1 MMEKSR
7 NRAVGR
13 QVRKMIAAAMAAMLV
28 FASANVADV
37 NAEET
42 VLAVSENA
50 VTGETGSGVVEA
62 EKNTGEPEVENGGAE
77 NREAENT
84 DLDAETADPDTET
97 ADGTHTY
104 KNGFCTDDGCDA
116 YEPAVLTTGKYDID
130 ANGEITDSDEAY
142 EIGNAG
148 QLYWFAGLVNGT
160 LTDGTAQNLKANAV
174 LTADIIVNK
183 DLLTSINTDDDG
195 KVTNGTSFRI
205 WLPMGKINAKN
216 GQQMLYAGIFDGK
229 GHSISGLYAN
239 LYDAPVEDSEYA
251 FNKKNFAGLFGLD
264 AGVTRNLRILD
275 SYMRG
280 EYNIGG
286 ICGSAEGGTIQN
298 CYSTAT
304 VCGERYLGGICGRS
318 RSNSM
323 IENCYN
329 AGNVYGNGKSIGG
342 ICGDNGATLQD
353 CYNVGN
359 VNGKFNVG
367 GIVGGSSGSGN
378 TIWIKDCYNRGNV
391 IGDTKDI
398 GGIGGYI
405 GYSLVENCYSQATVS
420 GNTNVGGICGNSNK
434 VDFQNTYYDSNLYTG
449 NAIGYLKDATTEKTE
464 GKPSQAFESGEIAYL
479 LQAGR
484 EEAIWGQ
491 TLSGNDVQ
499 AYPVLG
505 GAKVYQVTEYKGCI
519 ESTGIAGTTYNNA
532 NAPVVFGPHV
542 YENGFCTICSAYEP
556 AVLTTGKYDIDANGE
571 ITNSDEAYEIGNAG
585 QLYWFA
591 GLVNGTLTDGTAQ
604 NLKANAVLTAD
615 ITVNEDLLASIN
627 TDDDGNVI
635 NGKSFRIWLPI
646 GKINSDNGER
656 MLYAGIF
663 DGKEHSISGL
673 YANLYDVPVEDSEY
687 AFNKKSFAGL
697 FGLYAGVTRNLRI
710 LDSYMRGEHD
720 IGGICGSAEGGTI
733 QNCDSTATVYGEF
746 YVGGICGHSQSN
758 SIIENC
764 YNAGY
769 IYGADGSIGGIC
781 GDNYST
787 IESCYNIG
795 IIEGNF
801 SVGGIV
807 GESFGLGNTI
817 WIKDCYNRGN
827 VIGDTEKIGGIGGYI
842 SYSLVENCYSQ
853 ATVSGN
859 TNVGGICGNGYKAD
873 FQNAYYDS
881 NLYTG
886 DAIGCLKDATAEKTE
901 GKPSQAFESGE
912 IAYLLQAGREELVWG
927 QTLSGNDVQ
936 AYPVLG
942 GARVYQN
949 ITYQDCA
956 KDEAHTVYTYANEQK
971 QESYDYTL
979 QEVKA
984 KEPKCTEAGNKAYY
998 KCSVC
1003 GKLYTDQEGTNEVS
1017 ANTVVVPAK
1026 GHSFTWII
1034 DREATEQAEGSRH
1047 EECSICHEKKA
1058 AVAIPKLPSS
1068 TQPSQKPSEQPSGS
1082 PSQKPSESP
1091 SQKPSESPSQKPSES
1106 PSQKPSEQPS
1116 ESPSQKPSGSPSQ
1129 QPGQDIKVPAKGTK
1143 LTAKGA
1149 SYQVTSAAEK
1159 NPTVVYKGSK
1169 KQKASVTIPD
1179 TVTIDKVT
1187 YKVTSIAANAFKNNK
1202 KLKKVVIGKNV
1213 TKIGKKAFYGCSKL
1227 KKITVKTTKLTKK
1240 NVGSQAFK
1248 GIHKKAAFKV
1258 PKKKISSYRKI
1269 FRARGAAKTTKVTK

>member
-28 FASANVADV
+28 FTSANVADV

-50 VTGETGSGVVEA
+50 VTGETGAGVVEA

-77 NREAENT
+77 NREAENI

-160 LTDGTAQNLKANAV
+160 LTDGTAQNLGANAV
-174 LTADIIVNK
+174 LTKNITVNE
-183 DLLTSINTDDDG
+183 DLLASIKTDDDG
-195 KVTNGTSFRI
+195 NVTNGSSFKAWR
-205 WLPMGKINAKN
+205 PMGMADEN
-216 GQQMLYAGIFDGK
+216 GEFTGHYKGIFDGN
-229 GHSISGLYAN
+229 GYSISGLYVNRDEATADVN
-239 LYDAPVEDSEYA
+239 SR
-251 FNKKNFAGLFGLD
+251 FKSSIGLFGYHD
-264 AGVTRNLRILD
+264 GVTKNLGILD

-280 EYNIGG
+280 NYCIGG
-286 ICGSAEGGTIQN
+286 ICGYNDGGTIQN
-298 CYSTAT
+298 CYSAAT
-304 VCGERYLGGICGRS
+304 VCGDSYIGGICGRS
-318 RSNSM
+318 RSNSI

-329 AGNVYGNGKSIGG
+329 AGYVYGATRSIGG
-342 ICGDNGATLQD
+342 ICGDNYSTIES
-353 CYNVGN
+353 CYNIGIIEGN
-359 VNGKFNVG
+359 FMVG
-367 GIVGGSSGSGN
+367 GIVGVSSGLGN

-391 IGDTKDI
+391 IGDTIDI

-405 GYSLVENCYSQATVS
+405 GSSLVENCYSQATVS

-434 VDFQNTYYDSNLYTG
+434 VDFQNAYYDSNLYTG
-449 NAIGYLKDATTEKTE
+449 DAFGYSEDATIKQTE
-464 GKPSQAFESGEIAYL
+464 GKSSQAFESGEIAYL

-499 AYPVLG
+499 VYPVLG
-505 GAKVYQVTEYKGCI
+505 G
-519 ESTGIAGTTYNNA
+519 
-532 NAPVVFGPHV
+532 
-542 YENGFCTICSAYEP
+542 
-556 AVLTTGKYDIDANGE
+556 
-571 ITNSDEAYEIGNAG
+571 
-585 QLYWFA
+585 
-591 GLVNGTLTDGTAQ
+591 
-604 NLKANAVLTAD
+604 
-615 ITVNEDLLASIN
+615 
-627 TDDDGNVI
+627 
-635 NGKSFRIWLPI
+635 
-646 GKINSDNGER
+646 
-656 MLYAGIF
+656 
-663 DGKEHSISGL
+663 
-673 YANLYDVPVEDSEY
+673 
-687 AFNKKSFAGL
+687 
-697 FGLYAGVTRNLRI
+697 
-710 LDSYMRGEHD
+710 
-720 IGGICGSAEGGTI
+720 
-733 QNCDSTATVYGEF
+733 
-746 YVGGICGHSQSN
+746 
-758 SIIENC
+758 
-764 YNAGY
+764 
-769 IYGADGSIGGIC
+769 
-781 GDNYST
+781 
-787 IESCYNIG
+787 
-795 IIEGNF
+795 
-801 SVGGIV
+801 
-807 GESFGLGNTI
+807 
-817 WIKDCYNRGN
+817 
-827 VIGDTEKIGGIGGYI
+827 EK
-842 SYSLVENCYSQ
+842 
-853 ATVSGN
+853 
-859 TNVGGICGNGYKAD
+859 
-873 FQNAYYDS
+873 
-881 NLYTG
+881 
-886 DAIGCLKDATAEKTE
+886 
-901 GKPSQAFESGE
+901 
-912 IAYLLQAGREELVWG
+912 
-927 QTLSGNDVQ
+927 
-936 AYPVLG
+936 
-942 GARVYQN
+942 VYQN
-949 ITYQDCA
+949 ITYQDCT
-956 KDEAHTVYTYANEQK
+956 KDEAHTVYTYANDQK
-971 QESYDYTL
+971 PTVYEYTL

-984 KEPKCTEAGNKAYY
+984 KAATCTEAGNTAYY
-998 KCSVC
+998 VCSVC

-1017 ANTVVVPAK
+1017 AEAVVISAK

-1034 DREATEQAEGSRH
+1034 DKEATEQAEGSRH

-1058 AVAIPKLPSS
+1058 AVAIPKLPSG
-1068 TQPSQKPSEQPSGS
+1068 TQPSESPSQKPSEA

-1091 SQKPSESPSQKPSES
+1091 SQKPSGQ
-1106 PSQKPSEQPS
+1106 
-1116 ESPSQKPSGSPSQ
+1116 PSGSPIQ

-1149 SYQVTSAAEK
+1149 SYQVTSTAEK

-1258 PKKKISSYRKI
+1258 PKKKISSYRKV

>member
-13 QVRKMIAAAMAAMLV
+13 QARKMIAAAMAAMLV
-28 FASANVADV
+28 FTSANVADV

-50 VTGETGSGVVEA
+50 VTGETGAGVVEA
-62 EKNTGEPEVENGGAE
+62 KKTGEPEVENGGAE

-84 DLDAETADPDTET
+84 DLDAETADPDTEN

-160 LTDGTAQNLKANAV
+160 LTDGTAQNLGANAV
-174 LTADIIVNK
+174 LTKNITVNE
-183 DLLTSINTDDDG
+183 DLLTSINTEEDG
-195 KVTNGTSFRI
+195 NVTNGSSFKAWR
-205 WLPMGKINAKN
+205 PMGMADEN
-216 GQQMLYAGIFDGK
+216 GEGYYKGIFDGN
-229 GHSISGLYAN
+229 GHSISGLYVNRDEAA
-239 LYDAPVEDSEYA
+239 DDVHIWFKSCI
-251 FNKKNFAGLFGLD
+251 GLFGYYS
-264 AGVTRNLRILD
+264 GVTRNLSVLD

-280 EYNIGG
+280 EDCIGG
-286 ICGSAEGGTIQN
+286 IFGYNDGGTIQN
-298 CYSTAT
+298 CYSAAT
-304 VCGERYLGGICGRS
+304 VCGDSYIGGICGRS
-318 RSNSM
+318 EGDSI

-329 AGNVYGNGKSIGG
+329 TGYVYGTTRSIGG
-342 ICGDNGATLQD
+342 ICGDNYSTIES
-353 CYNVGN
+353 CYNIGI

-434 VDFQNTYYDSNLYTG
+434 VDFQNAYYDSNLYTG
-449 NAIGYLKDATTEKTE
+449 NAIGYLKDATIKQTE
-464 GKPSQAFESGEIAYL
+464 GKTSQAFESGEIAYL
-479 LQAGR
+479 LQVGR
-484 EEAIWGQ
+484 EE
-491 TLSGNDVQ
+491 
-499 AYPVLG
+499 P
-505 GAKVYQVTEYKGCI
+505 
-519 ESTGIAGTTYNNA
+519 
-532 NAPVVFGPHV
+532 
-542 YENGFCTICSAYEP
+542 
-556 AVLTTGKYDIDANGE
+556 
-571 ITNSDEAYEIGNAG
+571 
-585 QLYWFA
+585 
-591 GLVNGTLTDGTAQ
+591 
-604 NLKANAVLTAD
+604 
-615 ITVNEDLLASIN
+615 
-627 TDDDGNVI
+627 
-635 NGKSFRIWLPI
+635 
-646 GKINSDNGER
+646 
-656 MLYAGIF
+656 
-663 DGKEHSISGL
+663 
-673 YANLYDVPVEDSEY
+673 
-687 AFNKKSFAGL
+687 
-697 FGLYAGVTRNLRI
+697 
-710 LDSYMRGEHD
+710 
-720 IGGICGSAEGGTI
+720 
-733 QNCDSTATVYGEF
+733 
-746 YVGGICGHSQSN
+746 
-758 SIIENC
+758 
-764 YNAGY
+764 
-769 IYGADGSIGGIC
+769 
-781 GDNYST
+781 
-787 IESCYNIG
+787 
-795 IIEGNF
+795 
-801 SVGGIV
+801 
-807 GESFGLGNTI
+807 
-817 WIKDCYNRGN
+817 
-827 VIGDTEKIGGIGGYI
+827 
-842 SYSLVENCYSQ
+842 
-853 ATVSGN
+853 
-859 TNVGGICGNGYKAD
+859 
-873 FQNAYYDS
+873 
-881 NLYTG
+881 
-886 DAIGCLKDATAEKTE
+886 
-901 GKPSQAFESGE
+901 
-912 IAYLLQAGREELVWG
+912 VWG

-956 KDEAHTVYTYANEQK
+956 KDEAHTVYAYANEQK

-1068 TQPSQKPSEQPSGS
+1068 TQPSESPSGS
-1082 PSQKPSESP
+1082 PSQKPSEQPSQKPSGSP
-1091 SQKPSESPSQKPSES
+1091 SQKPSG
-1106 PSQKPSEQPS
+1106 
-1116 ESPSQKPSGSPSQ
+1116 SPSQKPSGSPSQ
-1129 QPGQDIKVPAKGTK
+1129 QPEQDIKVPAKGTK

-1258 PKKKISSYRKI
+1258 PKKKISSYRKV

>member
-28 FASANVADV
+28 FTSANVADV

-50 VTGETGSGVVEA
+50 VTGETGAGVVEA
-62 EKNTGEPEVENGGAE
+62 EKTGEPEVENGGAE
-77 NREAENT
+77 NREAENI

-174 LTADIIVNK
+174 LTADITVNE
-183 DLLTSINTDDDG
+183 DLLTSINTDKDG
-195 KVTNGTSFRI
+195 NVTNGTSFRI
-205 WLPMGKINAKN
+205 WLPMGKINANN
-216 GQQMLYAGIFDGK
+216 GQQMVYAGIFDGK

-251 FNKKNFAGLFGLD
+251 FNKKSFAGLFGLD
-264 AGVTRNLRILD
+264 AGVTRNLGIMD

-304 VCGERYLGGICGRS
+304 VCGESYLGGICGRS
-318 RSNSM
+318 RSNSI

-329 AGNVYGNGKSIGG
+329 AGNVFGNGKSIGG

-434 VDFQNTYYDSNLYTG
+434 VDFQNAYYDSNLYTG
-449 NAIGYLKDATTEKTE
+449 NAIGYLKDATIKQTE

-479 LQAGR
+479 LQADR
-484 EEAIWGQ
+484 EEPVWGQ

-499 AYPVLG
+499 TYPVLG

-532 NAPVVFGPHV
+532 NAPVFEPHV

-556 AVLTTGKYDIDANGE
+556 AVLTTGKYDIDVNGE
-571 ITNSDEAYEIGNAG
+571 ITDSDEAYEIGNAG

-615 ITVNEDLLASIN
+615 IIVNKDLLTSIN
-627 TDDDGNVI
+627 TDDDGNVT

-646 GKINSDNGER
+646 GKINSYKR
-656 MLYAGIF
+656 KPMLYAGIF
-663 DGKEHSISGL
+663 DGKGHSISGV
-673 YANLYDVPVEDSEY
+673 YANLYDAPVEDPKNIY
-687 AFNKKSFAGL
+687 NNKDYAGL
-697 FGLYAGVTRNLRI
+697 FGLLEGVTRNLSVI
-710 LDSYMRGEHD
+710 DSYMRGD
-720 IGGICGSAEGGTI
+720 YCIGGICGNEDGGTI
-733 QNCDSTATVYGEF
+733 QNCYSAATVCGDSYI
-746 YVGGICGHSQSN
+746 GGICGRSQSN

-781 GDNYST
+781 GDNCAT
-787 IESCYNIG
+787 LQGCYNVG
-795 IIEGNF
+795 IVKGKRC
-801 SVGGIV
+801 VGGIV
-807 GESFGLGNTI
+807 GVSSGLGNTI
-817 WIKDCYNRGN
+817 WLKDCYNKGS
-827 VIGDTEKIGGIGGYI
+827 VIGNTIETGGIGGYI
-842 SYSLVENCYSQ
+842 GYSLVENCYSQ

-859 TNVGGICGNGYKAD
+859 TNVGGICGNSNKVD

-886 DAIGCLKDATAEKTE
+886 NAIGYLKDATIKQTE
-901 GKPSQAFESGE
+901 GKTSQAFESGE
-912 IAYLLQAGREELVWG
+912 IAYLLQVGREEPVWG

-956 KDEAHTVYTYANEQK
+956 KDEAHTVYAYANEQK

-1068 TQPSQKPSEQPSGS
+1068 TQPSESPSGS
-1082 PSQKPSESP
+1082 PSQKPSEQPSQKPSGSP
-1091 SQKPSESPSQKPSES
+1091 SQKPSG
-1106 PSQKPSEQPS
+1106 
-1116 ESPSQKPSGSPSQ
+1116 SPSQKPSGSPSQ
-1129 QPGQDIKVPAKGTK
+1129 QPEQDIKVPAKGTK

-1258 PKKKISSYRKI
+1258 PKKKISSYRKV

>member
-28 FASANVADV
+28 FTSANVADV

-50 VTGETGSGVVEA
+50 VTGETGAGVVEA
-62 EKNTGEPEVENGGAE
+62 KKTGEPEVENGGAE

-104 KNGFCTDDGCDA
+104 KNGFCTDSGCDA

-174 LTADIIVNK
+174 LTADITVNE
-183 DLLTSINTDDDG
+183 DLLASINTDDDG
-195 KVTNGTSFRI
+195 NVTNGSSFKAWR
-205 WLPMGKINAKN
+205 PMGMADEKGEFTGHYK
-216 GQQMLYAGIFDGK
+216 GIFDGN
-229 GHSISGLYAN
+229 GHSISGVYVNRDEAA
-239 LYDAPVEDSEYA
+239 DDVDTRFKSSI
-251 FNKKNFAGLFGLD
+251 GLFGYHD
-264 AGVTRNLRILD
+264 GVTRNLGILD

-280 EYNIGG
+280 KGCIGG
-286 ICGSAEGGTIQN
+286 ICGYNDGGTIQN
-298 CYSTAT
+298 CYSAAT
-304 VCGERYLGGICGRS
+304 VCGDSYIGGICGRS
-318 RSNSM
+318 RSNSI

-329 AGNVYGNGKSIGG
+329 AGYIYGATRSIGG
-342 ICGDNGATLQD
+342 ICGDNYSTIES
-353 CYNVGN
+353 CYNIGIIEGN
-359 VNGKFNVG
+359 FMVG
-367 GIVGGSSGSGN
+367 GIVGVSSESGN

-391 IGDTKDI
+391 IGDTIDI
-398 GGIGGYI
+398 GGIGGCI
-405 GYSLVENCYSQATVS
+405 GSSLVENCYSQATVS

-434 VDFQNTYYDSNLYTG
+434 VDFQNAYYDVDLYTG
-449 NAIGYLKDATTEKTE
+449 DAIGYLKDATIKQTE
-464 GKPSQAFESGEIAYL
+464 GKPSQAFESGEITYL
-479 LQAGR
+479 LQEGR

-505 GAKVYQVTEYKGCI
+505 GAKVYQ
-519 ESTGIAGTTYNNA
+519 
-532 NAPVVFGPHV
+532 
-542 YENGFCTICSAYEP
+542 
-556 AVLTTGKYDIDANGE
+556 
-571 ITNSDEAYEIGNAG
+571 
-585 QLYWFA
+585 
-591 GLVNGTLTDGTAQ
+591 
-604 NLKANAVLTAD
+604 
-615 ITVNEDLLASIN
+615 
-627 TDDDGNVI
+627 
-635 NGKSFRIWLPI
+635 
-646 GKINSDNGER
+646 
-656 MLYAGIF
+656 
-663 DGKEHSISGL
+663 
-673 YANLYDVPVEDSEY
+673 
-687 AFNKKSFAGL
+687 
-697 FGLYAGVTRNLRI
+697 
-710 LDSYMRGEHD
+710 
-720 IGGICGSAEGGTI
+720 
-733 QNCDSTATVYGEF
+733 
-746 YVGGICGHSQSN
+746 
-758 SIIENC
+758 
-764 YNAGY
+764 
-769 IYGADGSIGGIC
+769 
-781 GDNYST
+781 
-787 IESCYNIG
+787 
-795 IIEGNF
+795 
-801 SVGGIV
+801 
-807 GESFGLGNTI
+807 
-817 WIKDCYNRGN
+817 
-827 VIGDTEKIGGIGGYI
+827 
-842 SYSLVENCYSQ
+842 
-853 ATVSGN
+853 
-859 TNVGGICGNGYKAD
+859 
-873 FQNAYYDS
+873 
-881 NLYTG
+881 
-886 DAIGCLKDATAEKTE
+886 
-901 GKPSQAFESGE
+901 
-912 IAYLLQAGREELVWG
+912 
-927 QTLSGNDVQ
+927 
-936 AYPVLG
+936 
-942 GARVYQN
+942 N

-956 KDEAHTVYTYANEQK
+956 KDEAHTVYAYANEQK

-998 KCSVC
+998 KCSAC

-1068 TQPSQKPSEQPSGS
+1068 TQPSESPSQKPSGS
-1082 PSQKPSESP
+1082 PSQKPSETP
-1091 SQKPSESPSQKPSES
+1091 SQKPSEA
-1106 PSQKPSEQPS
+1106 
-1116 ESPSQKPSGSPSQ
+1116 PSQ

-1258 PKKKISSYRKI
+1258 PKKKISSYRKV

>member
-1 MMEKSR
+1 MTEKNK
-7 NRAVGR
+7 NRAIGR

-28 FASANVADV
+28 FTSVNMTDV

-42 VLAVSENA
+42 VVAVSENTA
-50 VTGETGSGVVEA
+50 VDGTTGVEA
-62 EKNTGEPEVENGGAE
+62 EKDTESNTGRPDVENSGAE
-77 NREAENT
+77 SSGVETT

-104 KNGFCTDDGCDA
+104 KNGFCTDDGCSA

-142 EIGNAG
+142 EIG
-148 QLYWFAGLVNGT
+148 T
-160 LTDGTAQNLKANAV
+160 
-174 LTADIIVNK
+174 
-183 DLLTSINTDDDG
+183 
-195 KVTNGTSFRI
+195 
-205 WLPMGKINAKN
+205 
-216 GQQMLYAGIFDGK
+216 
-229 GHSISGLYAN
+229 
-239 LYDAPVEDSEYA
+239 
-251 FNKKNFAGLFGLD
+251 
-264 AGVTRNLRILD
+264 
-275 SYMRG
+275 
-280 EYNIGG
+280 
-286 ICGSAEGGTIQN
+286 
-298 CYSTAT
+298 
-304 VCGERYLGGICGRS
+304 
-318 RSNSM
+318 
-323 IENCYN
+323 
-329 AGNVYGNGKSIGG
+329 
-342 ICGDNGATLQD
+342 
-353 CYNVGN
+353 
-359 VNGKFNVG
+359 
-367 GIVGGSSGSGN
+367 
-378 TIWIKDCYNRGNV
+378 
-391 IGDTKDI
+391 
-398 GGIGGYI
+398 
-405 GYSLVENCYSQATVS
+405 
-420 GNTNVGGICGNSNK
+420 
-434 VDFQNTYYDSNLYTG
+434 
-449 NAIGYLKDATTEKTE
+449 
-464 GKPSQAFESGEIAYL
+464 
-479 LQAGR
+479 
-484 EEAIWGQ
+484 
-491 TLSGNDVQ
+491 
-499 AYPVLG
+499 
-505 GAKVYQVTEYKGCI
+505 
-519 ESTGIAGTTYNNA
+519 
-532 NAPVVFGPHV
+532 
-542 YENGFCTICSAYEP
+542 
-556 AVLTTGKYDIDANGE
+556 
-571 ITNSDEAYEIGNAG
+571 AG

-615 ITVNEDLLASIN
+615 ITVNEDLLASIK
-627 TDDDGNVI
+627 TDDDGNVT
-635 NGKSFRIWLPI
+635 NGSSFKAWRPM
-646 GKINSDNGER
+646 GMADENGEFTGH
-656 MLYAGIF
+656 YKGIF
-663 DGKEHSISGL
+663 DGNGYSISGL
-673 YANLYDVPVEDSEY
+673 YVNRDEATADVNSR
-687 AFNKKSFAGL
+687 FKSSIGL
-697 FGLYAGVTRNLRI
+697 FGYHDGVTKNLGI
-710 LDSYMRGEHD
+710 LDSYMRGNYC
-720 IGGICGSAEGGTI
+720 IGGICGYNDGGTI
-733 QNCDSTATVYGEF
+733 QNCYSAATVCGDSYI
-746 YVGGICGHSQSN
+746 GGICGRSRSN

-769 IYGADGSIGGIC
+769 VYGATRSIGGIC

-801 SVGGIV
+801 MVGGIV
-807 GESFGLGNTI
+807 GVSSGLGNTI

-827 VIGDTEKIGGIGGYI
+827 VIGDTKDIGGIGGYI
-842 SYSLVENCYSQ
+842 GSSLVENCYSQ

-859 TNVGGICGNGYKAD
+859 TNVGGICGNGYKVD

-886 DAIGCLKDATAEKTE
+886 DAIGYLKDATIKQTE
-901 GKPSQAFESGE
+901 GKSSQAFESGE
-912 IAYLLQAGREELVWG
+912 IAYLLQAGREEAIWG

-936 AYPVLG
+936 VYPVLG
-942 GARVYQN
+942 GAKVYQN
-949 ITYQDCA
+949 ITYQDCT

-1003 GKLYTDQEGTNEVS
+1003 GKLYADQEGTNEVS

-1068 TQPSQKPSEQPSGS
+1068 TQPSESPSQKPSET

-1091 SQKPSESPSQKPSES
+1091 SQKPSEA
-1106 PSQKPSEQPS
+1106 
-1116 ESPSQKPSGSPSQ
+1116 PSQ

-1258 PKKKISSYRKI
+1258 PKKKISSYRKV

>member
-1 MMEKSR
+1 MEKSR
-7 NRAVGR
+7 NRAVSR
-13 QVRKMIAAAMAAMLV
+13 QARKMIAAAMAAMLV
-28 FASANVADV
+28 FTSANVADV

-62 EKNTGEPEVENGGAE
+62 KKTGEPEVENGGAE
-77 NREAENT
+77 NREAENI

-174 LTADIIVNK
+174 LTADITVNE
-183 DLLTSINTDDDG
+183 DLLTSINTDEDG
-195 KVTNGTSFRI
+195 NVTNGSSFKAWR
-205 WLPMGKINAKN
+205 PMGMADEN
-216 GQQMLYAGIFDGK
+216 GEGYYKGIFDGN
-229 GHSISGLYAN
+229 GHSISGLYVNRDEAA
-239 LYDAPVEDSEYA
+239 DDVHIWFKSCI
-251 FNKKNFAGLFGLD
+251 GLFGYYS
-264 AGVTRNLRILD
+264 GVTRNLSVLD

-280 EYNIGG
+280 EDCIGG
-286 ICGSAEGGTIQN
+286 IFGYNDGGTIQN
-298 CYSTAT
+298 CYSAAT
-304 VCGERYLGGICGRS
+304 VCGDSYIGGICGRS
-318 RSNSM
+318 EGDSI

-329 AGNVYGNGKSIGG
+329 TGYVYGADRSIGG
-342 ICGDNGATLQD
+342 ICGDNYSTIES
-353 CYNVGN
+353 CYNIGIIEGN
-359 VNGKFNVG
+359 FMVG
-367 GIVGGSSGSGN
+367 GIVGVSSGLGD

-391 IGDTKDI
+391 IGDTEKI

-405 GYSLVENCYSQATVS
+405 SYSLVENCYSQATVS
-420 GNTNVGGICGNSNK
+420 GNTNVGGICGK
-434 VDFQNTYYDSNLYTG
+434 GYKADFQNAYYDSNLYVG
-449 NAIGYLKDATTEKTE
+449 DAIGYKEGALTTEKTE
-464 GKPSQAFESGEIAYL
+464 GKPSQAFESGEITYL
-479 LQAGR
+479 LQADR
-484 EEAIWGQ
+484 EEPVWGQ

-571 ITNSDEAYEIGNAG
+571 ITDSDEAYEIGNAG

-615 ITVNEDLLASIN
+615 ITVNEDLLTSIN
-627 TDDDGNVI
+627 TDEDGNVT
-635 NGKSFRIWLPI
+635 NGSSFKAWRPM
-646 GKINSDNGER
+646 GMADEKGEFTGH
-656 MLYAGIF
+656 YKGIF
-663 DGKEHSISGL
+663 DGNGHSISGV
-673 YANLYDVPVEDSEY
+673 YVNRDEAADDVDTR
-687 AFNKKSFAGL
+687 FKSSIGL
-697 FGLYAGVTRNLRI
+697 FGYHDGVTRNLGI
-710 LDSYMRGEHD
+710 LDSYMRGKGC
-720 IGGICGSAEGGTI
+720 IGGICGYNDGGTI
-733 QNCDSTATVYGEF
+733 QNCYSAATVCGDSYI
-746 YVGGICGHSQSN
+746 GGICGRSRSN

-769 IYGADGSIGGIC
+769 IYGATRSIGGIC

-801 SVGGIV
+801 MVGGIV
-807 GESFGLGNTI
+807 GVSSGLGDTI

-827 VIGDTEKIGGIGGYI
+827 VIGDTEKIGGIGGCI
-842 SYSLVENCYSQ
+842 GSSLVENCYSQ

-859 TNVGGICGNGYKAD
+859 TNVGGICGNSNKVD
-873 FQNAYYDS
+873 FQNAYYDVD
-881 NLYTG
+881 LYTG
-886 DAIGCLKDATAEKTE
+886 DAIGYLKDATIKQTE

-912 IAYLLQAGREELVWG
+912 ITYLLQEGREEAIWG

-942 GARVYQN
+942 GAKVYQN

-956 KDEAHTVYTYANEQK
+956 KDEAHTVYAYANEQK

-1068 TQPSQKPSEQPSGS
+1068 TQPSES
-1082 PSQKPSESP
+1082 PSRKPSESP
-1091 SQKPSESPSQKPSES
+1091 SQKPSETPSQKPSEA
-1106 PSQKPSEQPS
+1106 
-1116 ESPSQKPSGSPSQ
+1116 PSQ

-1258 PKKKISSYRKI
+1258 PKKKISSYRKV

>member
-1 MMEKSR
+1 MTEKNK
-7 NRAVGR
+7 NRPIGR

-28 FASANVADV
+28 FTSANVADV

-50 VTGETGSGVVEA
+50 VTGETGAGVVEA
-62 EKNTGEPEVENGGAE
+62 KKTGEPEVENGGAE

-174 LTADIIVNK
+174 LTADITVNE
-183 DLLTSINTDDDG
+183 DLLTSINTDKDG
-195 KVTNGTSFRI
+195 NVTNGTSFRI
-205 WLPMGKINAKN
+205 WLPMGKINANN
-216 GQQMLYAGIFDGK
+216 GQQMVYAGIFDGK
-229 GHSISGLYAN
+229 EHSISGLYAN
-239 LYDAPVEDSEYA
+239 LYDVPVEDPGNIYI
-251 FNKKNFAGLFGLD
+251 NKNRAGLFGLY

-280 EYNIGG
+280 EHDIGG
-286 ICGSAEGGTIQN
+286 ICGRNEGGTIQN
-298 CYSTAT
+298 CYSAAT
-304 VCGERYLGGICGRS
+304 VCGDSYIGGICGRS
-318 RSNSM
+318 RSNSI

-329 AGNVYGNGKSIGG
+329 AGNVYGNGRSIGG
-342 ICGDNGATLQD
+342 ICGYNFSIIEN
-353 CYNVGN
+353 CYNVGK
-359 VNGKFNVG
+359 VNGKFYVG
-367 GIVGGSSGSGN
+367 GIVGESSGYDN

-405 GYSLVENCYSQATVS
+405 GSSLVENCYSQATVS

-434 VDFQNTYYDSNLYTG
+434 VDFQNAYYDSNLYTG
-449 NAIGYLKDATTEKTE
+449 DAIGYLKDATIKQIE
-464 GKPSQAFESGEIAYL
+464 GKTSQAFESGEIAYL

-499 AYPVLG
+499 
-505 GAKVYQVTEYKGCI
+505 T
-519 ESTGIAGTTYNNA
+519 
-532 NAPVVFGPHV
+532 
-542 YENGFCTICSAYEP
+542 
-556 AVLTTGKYDIDANGE
+556 
-571 ITNSDEAYEIGNAG
+571 
-585 QLYWFA
+585 
-591 GLVNGTLTDGTAQ
+591 
-604 NLKANAVLTAD
+604 
-615 ITVNEDLLASIN
+615 
-627 TDDDGNVI
+627 
-635 NGKSFRIWLPI
+635 
-646 GKINSDNGER
+646 
-656 MLYAGIF
+656 
-663 DGKEHSISGL
+663 
-673 YANLYDVPVEDSEY
+673 
-687 AFNKKSFAGL
+687 
-697 FGLYAGVTRNLRI
+697 
-710 LDSYMRGEHD
+710 
-720 IGGICGSAEGGTI
+720 
-733 QNCDSTATVYGEF
+733 
-746 YVGGICGHSQSN
+746 
-758 SIIENC
+758 
-764 YNAGY
+764 
-769 IYGADGSIGGIC
+769 
-781 GDNYST
+781 
-787 IESCYNIG
+787 
-795 IIEGNF
+795 
-801 SVGGIV
+801 
-807 GESFGLGNTI
+807 
-817 WIKDCYNRGN
+817 
-827 VIGDTEKIGGIGGYI
+827 
-842 SYSLVENCYSQ
+842 
-853 ATVSGN
+853 
-859 TNVGGICGNGYKAD
+859 
-873 FQNAYYDS
+873 
-881 NLYTG
+881 
-886 DAIGCLKDATAEKTE
+886 
-901 GKPSQAFESGE
+901 
-912 IAYLLQAGREELVWG
+912 
-927 QTLSGNDVQ
+927 
-936 AYPVLG
+936 YPVLG

-1068 TQPSQKPSEQPSGS
+1068 T
-1082 PSQKPSESP
+1082 
-1091 SQKPSESPSQKPSES
+1091 
-1106 PSQKPSEQPS
+1106 QPS

-1258 PKKKISSYRKI
+1258 PKKKISSYRKV

>member
-1 MMEKSR
+1 MEKSR

-28 FASANVADV
+28 FTSANVADV

-50 VTGETGSGVVEA
+50 VTGETGAGVVEA
-62 EKNTGEPEVENGGAE
+62 KKTGEPEVENGGAE
-77 NREAENT
+77 NREAENI

-174 LTADIIVNK
+174 LTADITVNE
-183 DLLTSINTDDDG
+183 DLLTSINTDKDG
-195 KVTNGTSFRI
+195 NVTNGTSFRI
-205 WLPMGKINAKN
+205 WLPMGKINANN
-216 GQQMLYAGIFDGK
+216 GQQMVYAGIFDGK

-251 FNKKNFAGLFGLD
+251 FNKKSFAGLFGLD
-264 AGVTRNLRILD
+264 AGVTRNLGIMD

-304 VCGERYLGGICGRS
+304 VCGESYLGGICGRS
-318 RSNSM
+318 RSNSI

-329 AGNVYGNGKSIGG
+329 AGNVFGNGKSIGG

-434 VDFQNTYYDSNLYTG
+434 VDFQNAYYDSNLYTG

-464 GKPSQAFESGEIAYL
+464 GKPSQAFESGEITYL
-479 LQAGR
+479 LQADR
-484 EEAIWGQ
+484 EEPVWGQ
-491 TLSGNDVQ
+491 ILFGNDVQ
-499 AYPVLG
+499 TYPVLG
-505 GAKVYQVTEYKGCI
+505 GEKVYQVTEYKGCI

-532 NAPVVFGPHV
+532 NAPVFGPHV

-556 AVLTTGKYDIDANGE
+556 AVLTTDKYDIDANGE
-571 ITNSDEAYEIGNAG
+571 KTDSDEAYEIGNAG

-604 NLKANAVLTAD
+604 NLKANVVLTAD
-615 ITVNEDLLASIN
+615 ITVNEDLLTSIN
-627 TDDDGNVI
+627 TDDDGNVT
-635 NGKSFRIWLPI
+635 NGSSFKAWRPMGMADEKGNLTGW
-646 GKINSDNGER
+646 
-656 MLYAGIF
+656 YTGIF
-663 DGKEHSISGL
+663 DGNGHSISGL
-673 YANLYDVPVEDSEY
+673 YVNRDEAADDVHTW
-687 AFNKKSFAGL
+687 FKSCIGL
-697 FGLYAGVTRNLRI
+697 FGYYSGVTRNLSV
-710 LDSYMRGEHD
+710 LDSYMRGKD
-720 IGGICGSAEGGTI
+720 CIGGICGYNDGGTI
-733 QNCDSTATVYGEF
+733 QNCYSAATVCGDSYI
-746 YVGGICGHSQSN
+746 GGICGRSEGD

-764 YNAGY
+764 YNTGY
-769 IYGADGSIGGIC
+769 VYGATRSIGGIC
-781 GDNYST
+781 GDNSAT
-787 IESCYNIG
+787 LQGCYNV
-795 IIEGNF
+795 GNVNGKF
-801 SVGGIV
+801 YVGGIV
-807 GESFGLGNTI
+807 GESSGSGNTI

-827 VIGDTEKIGGIGGYI
+827 VIGDTKDIGGIGGYI
-842 SYSLVENCYSQ
+842 GYSLVENCYSQ

-859 TNVGGICGNGYKAD
+859 TNVGGICGNSNKVD

-886 DAIGCLKDATAEKTE
+886 NAIGYLKDATIKQTE
-901 GKPSQAFESGE
+901 GKTSQAFESGE
-912 IAYLLQAGREELVWG
+912 IAYLLQVGREEPVWG

-956 KDEAHTVYTYANEQK
+956 KDEAHTVYAYANEQK

-1068 TQPSQKPSEQPSGS
+1068 TQPSESPSGS
-1082 PSQKPSESP
+1082 PSQKPSEQP
-1091 SQKPSESPSQKPSES
+1091 SQKPSESPSQ
-1106 PSQKPSEQPS
+1106 QPS
-1116 ESPSQKPSGSPSQ
+1116 EAPSQQPSGSPSQ
-1129 QPGQDIKVPAKGTK
+1129 KPEQDIKVPAKGTK

-1258 PKKKISSYRKI
+1258 PKKKISSYRKV
-1269 FRARGAAKTTKVTK
+1269 FRARGAAKTIKVTK

>member
-28 FASANVADV
+28 FTSANVADV

-50 VTGETGSGVVEA
+50 VTGETGAGVVEA

-84 DLDAETADPDTET
+84 DLDAETADPDTEN

-130 ANGEITDSDEAY
+130 VNGEITDSDEAY

-174 LTADIIVNK
+174 LTADITVNE
-183 DLLTSINTDDDG
+183 DLLTSINTEEDG
-195 KVTNGTSFRI
+195 NVTNGSSFKAWR
-205 WLPMGKINAKN
+205 PMGMADEN
-216 GQQMLYAGIFDGK
+216 GEGYYKGIFDGN
-229 GHSISGLYAN
+229 GHSISGLYVN
-239 LYDAPVEDSEYA
+239 RDESDDVDDR
-251 FNKKNFAGLFGLD
+251 FKVGIGLFGYYS
-264 AGVTRNLRILD
+264 GVTRNLSVLD

-280 EYNIGG
+280 EDCIGG
-286 ICGSAEGGTIQN
+286 IFGYNDGGTIQN
-298 CYSTAT
+298 CYSAAT
-304 VCGERYLGGICGRS
+304 VCGDSYIGGICGRS
-318 RSNSM
+318 EGDSI

-329 AGNVYGNGKSIGG
+329 TGYVYGTTRSIGG
-342 ICGDNGATLQD
+342 ICGDNYSTIES
-353 CYNVGN
+353 CYNIGI
-359 VNGKFNVG
+359 VNGEFNVG
-367 GIVGGSSGSGN
+367 GIVGASSGLGN

-434 VDFQNTYYDSNLYTG
+434 VDFQN
-449 NAIGYLKDATTEKTE
+449 
-464 GKPSQAFESGEIAYL
+464 
-479 LQAGR
+479 
-484 EEAIWGQ
+484 
-491 TLSGNDVQ
+491 
-499 AYPVLG
+499 
-505 GAKVYQVTEYKGCI
+505 
-519 ESTGIAGTTYNNA
+519 
-532 NAPVVFGPHV
+532 
-542 YENGFCTICSAYEP
+542 
-556 AVLTTGKYDIDANGE
+556 
-571 ITNSDEAYEIGNAG
+571 
-585 QLYWFA
+585 
-591 GLVNGTLTDGTAQ
+591 
-604 NLKANAVLTAD
+604 
-615 ITVNEDLLASIN
+615 
-627 TDDDGNVI
+627 
-635 NGKSFRIWLPI
+635 
-646 GKINSDNGER
+646 
-656 MLYAGIF
+656 
-663 DGKEHSISGL
+663 
-673 YANLYDVPVEDSEY
+673 
-687 AFNKKSFAGL
+687 
-697 FGLYAGVTRNLRI
+697 
-710 LDSYMRGEHD
+710 
-720 IGGICGSAEGGTI
+720 
-733 QNCDSTATVYGEF
+733 
-746 YVGGICGHSQSN
+746 
-758 SIIENC
+758 
-764 YNAGY
+764 
-769 IYGADGSIGGIC
+769 
-781 GDNYST
+781 
-787 IESCYNIG
+787 
-795 IIEGNF
+795 
-801 SVGGIV
+801 
-807 GESFGLGNTI
+807 
-817 WIKDCYNRGN
+817 
-827 VIGDTEKIGGIGGYI
+827 
-842 SYSLVENCYSQ
+842 
-853 ATVSGN
+853 
-859 TNVGGICGNGYKAD
+859 
-873 FQNAYYDS
+873 AYYDS

-912 IAYLLQAGREELVWG
+912 IAYLLQAGREEAIWG

-936 AYPVLG
+936 VYPVLG
-942 GARVYQN
+942 GAKVYQN

-956 KDEAHTVYTYANEQK
+956 KDEAHTVYTYANDQK
-971 QESYDYTL
+971 PTVYEYTL

-984 KEPKCTEAGNKAYY
+984 KAATCTEAGNTAYY
-998 KCSVC
+998 VCSVC
-1003 GKLYTDQEGTNEVS
+1003 GKLYADQEGTNEVS

-1058 AVAIPKLPSS
+1058 AVAIPKLPSG
-1068 TQPSQKPSEQPSGS
+1068 TQPSRQPSESPSQQPSEAPSQQPSGS
-1082 PSQKPSESP
+1082 PSQKPE
-1091 SQKPSESPSQKPSES
+1091 
-1106 PSQKPSEQPS
+1106 
-1116 ESPSQKPSGSPSQ
+1116 
-1129 QPGQDIKVPAKGTK
+1129 QDIKVPAKGTK

-1258 PKKKISSYRKI
+1258 PKKKISSYRKV
-1269 FRARGAAKTTKVTK
+1269 FRARGAAKTIKVTK

>member
-13 QVRKMIAAAMAAMLV
+13 QARKMIAAAMAAMLV
-28 FASANVADV
+28 FTSVNVADV

-130 ANGEITDSDEAY
+130 ANGEIT
-142 EIGNAG
+142 
-148 QLYWFAGLVNGT
+148 
-160 LTDGTAQNLKANAV
+160 
-174 LTADIIVNK
+174 
-183 DLLTSINTDDDG
+183 
-195 KVTNGTSFRI
+195 
-205 WLPMGKINAKN
+205 
-216 GQQMLYAGIFDGK
+216 
-229 GHSISGLYAN
+229 
-239 LYDAPVEDSEYA
+239 
-251 FNKKNFAGLFGLD
+251 
-264 AGVTRNLRILD
+264 
-275 SYMRG
+275 
-280 EYNIGG
+280 
-286 ICGSAEGGTIQN
+286 
-298 CYSTAT
+298 
-304 VCGERYLGGICGRS
+304 
-318 RSNSM
+318 
-323 IENCYN
+323 
-329 AGNVYGNGKSIGG
+329 
-342 ICGDNGATLQD
+342 
-353 CYNVGN
+353 
-359 VNGKFNVG
+359 
-367 GIVGGSSGSGN
+367 
-378 TIWIKDCYNRGNV
+378 
-391 IGDTKDI
+391 
-398 GGIGGYI
+398 
-405 GYSLVENCYSQATVS
+405 
-420 GNTNVGGICGNSNK
+420 
-434 VDFQNTYYDSNLYTG
+434 
-449 NAIGYLKDATTEKTE
+449 
-464 GKPSQAFESGEIAYL
+464 
-479 LQAGR
+479 
-484 EEAIWGQ
+484 
-491 TLSGNDVQ
+491 
-499 AYPVLG
+499 
-505 GAKVYQVTEYKGCI
+505 
-519 ESTGIAGTTYNNA
+519 
-532 NAPVVFGPHV
+532 
-542 YENGFCTICSAYEP
+542 
-556 AVLTTGKYDIDANGE
+556 
-571 ITNSDEAYEIGNAG
+571 NSDEAYEIGNAG

-627 TDDDGNVI
+627 TDDDGKVT
-635 NGKSFRIWLPI
+635 NGTSFRIWLPM
-646 GKINSDNGER
+646 GKINANNGQQ

-663 DGKEHSISGL
+663 DGKGHSISGV
-673 YANLYDVPVEDSEY
+673 YANLYDAPVEDPKNIY
-687 AFNKKSFAGL
+687 NNKDYAGL
-697 FGLYAGVTRNLRI
+697 FGLLEGVTRNLSVI
-710 LDSYMRGEHD
+710 DSYMRGED
-720 IGGICGSAEGGTI
+720 CIGGICGYNDGGTI
-733 QNCDSTATVYGEF
+733 QNCYSAATVCGDSYI
-746 YVGGICGHSQSN
+746 GGICGRSRSN

-769 IYGADGSIGGIC
+769 IYGATRSIGGIC
-781 GDNYST
+781 GNNYST
-787 IESCYNIG
+787 IENCYNV
-795 IIEGNF
+795 GNVNGEF
-801 SVGGIV
+801 YVGGIV
-807 GESFGLGNTI
+807 GESSGLGDTI

-827 VIGDTEKIGGIGGYI
+827 VIGDTEKIGGIGGCI
-842 SYSLVENCYSQ
+842 GSSLVENCYSQ

-859 TNVGGICGNGYKAD
+859 TNVGGICGNSNKVD

-886 DAIGCLKDATAEKTE
+886 DAIGYLKDATTEKTE

-912 IAYLLQAGREELVWG
+912 IAYLLQAGREEAIWG

-936 AYPVLG
+936 AYPVLD
-942 GARVYQN
+942 GAKVYQN

-998 KCSVC
+998 KCSAC
-1003 GKLYTDQEGTNEVS
+1003 GKLYADQEGTNEVS

-1068 TQPSQKPSEQPSGS
+1068 TQPSESPSRKPSES
-1082 PSQKPSESP
+1082 PSQQPSESP
-1091 SQKPSESPSQKPSES
+1091 SQKPSGSPSRKPSET
-1106 PSQKPSEQPS
+1106 
-1116 ESPSQKPSGSPSQ
+1116 PSQKPSGSPSQ

-1258 PKKKISSYRKI
+1258 PKKKISSYRKV

>member
-28 FASANVADV
+28 FTSANVADV

-50 VTGETGSGVVEA
+50 VTGETGAGVVEA
-62 EKNTGEPEVENGGAE
+62 KKTGEPEVENGGAE
-77 NREAENT
+77 NREAENI

-174 LTADIIVNK
+174 LTADITVNE
-183 DLLTSINTDDDG
+183 DLLTSINTDKDG
-195 KVTNGTSFRI
+195 NVTNGTSFRI
-205 WLPMGKINAKN
+205 WLPMGKINANN
-216 GQQMLYAGIFDGK
+216 GQQMVYAGIFDGK

-251 FNKKNFAGLFGLD
+251 FNKKSFAGLFGLD
-264 AGVTRNLRILD
+264 AGVTRNLGIMD

-304 VCGERYLGGICGRS
+304 VCGESYLGGICGRS
-318 RSNSM
+318 RSNSI

-329 AGNVYGNGKSIGG
+329 AGNVFGNGKSIGG

-434 VDFQNTYYDSNLYTG
+434 VDFQNAYYDSNLYTG
-449 NAIGYLKDATTEKTE
+449 NAIGYLKDATIKQTE
-464 GKPSQAFESGEIAYL
+464 GKTSQAFESGEIAYL

-484 EEAIWGQ
+484 EEAI
-491 TLSGNDVQ
+491 
-499 AYPVLG
+499 
-505 GAKVYQVTEYKGCI
+505 
-519 ESTGIAGTTYNNA
+519 
-532 NAPVVFGPHV
+532 
-542 YENGFCTICSAYEP
+542 
-556 AVLTTGKYDIDANGE
+556 
-571 ITNSDEAYEIGNAG
+571 
-585 QLYWFA
+585 
-591 GLVNGTLTDGTAQ
+591 
-604 NLKANAVLTAD
+604 
-615 ITVNEDLLASIN
+615 
-627 TDDDGNVI
+627 
-635 NGKSFRIWLPI
+635 
-646 GKINSDNGER
+646 
-656 MLYAGIF
+656 
-663 DGKEHSISGL
+663 
-673 YANLYDVPVEDSEY
+673 
-687 AFNKKSFAGL
+687 
-697 FGLYAGVTRNLRI
+697 
-710 LDSYMRGEHD
+710 
-720 IGGICGSAEGGTI
+720 
-733 QNCDSTATVYGEF
+733 
-746 YVGGICGHSQSN
+746 
-758 SIIENC
+758 
-764 YNAGY
+764 
-769 IYGADGSIGGIC
+769 
-781 GDNYST
+781 
-787 IESCYNIG
+787 
-795 IIEGNF
+795 
-801 SVGGIV
+801 
-807 GESFGLGNTI
+807 
-817 WIKDCYNRGN
+817 
-827 VIGDTEKIGGIGGYI
+827 
-842 SYSLVENCYSQ
+842 
-853 ATVSGN
+853 
-859 TNVGGICGNGYKAD
+859 
-873 FQNAYYDS
+873 
-881 NLYTG
+881 
-886 DAIGCLKDATAEKTE
+886 
-901 GKPSQAFESGE
+901 
-912 IAYLLQAGREELVWG
+912 WG

-1068 TQPSQKPSEQPSGS
+1068 TQPSESPSQKPSGS
-1082 PSQKPSESP
+1082 PSQK
-1091 SQKPSESPSQKPSES
+1091 
-1106 PSQKPSEQPS
+1106 PS

-1240 NVGSQAFK
+1240 NVGRQAFK
-1248 GIHKKAAFKV
+1248 GIHKKATFKV
-1258 PKKKISSYRKI
+1258 PKKKIRSYRKI

>member
-7 NRAVGR
+7 NRAIGR
-13 QVRKMIAAAMAAMLV
+13 QARKMIAAAMAAMLV
-28 FASANVADV
+28 FTSANVADV

-50 VTGETGSGVVEA
+50 VTGETGAGVVEA

-77 NREAENT
+77 NREAENI
-84 DLDAETADPDTET
+84 DLDAET

-104 KNGFCTDDGCDA
+104 KNGFCTDDGCNA

-130 ANGEITDSDEAY
+130 ANGEKTDSDEAY

-160 LTDGTAQNLKANAV
+160 LTDGTAQNLGANAV
-174 LTADIIVNK
+174 LTKNITMNE
-183 DLLTSINTDDDG
+183 DLLASIKTDDDG
-195 KVTNGTSFRI
+195 NVTNGSSFKAWR
-205 WLPMGKINAKN
+205 PMGMADEKGEFTGHYK
-216 GQQMLYAGIFDGK
+216 GIFDGN
-229 GHSISGLYAN
+229 GYSISGLYVNRDEATADVN
-239 LYDAPVEDSEYA
+239 SR
-251 FNKKNFAGLFGLD
+251 FKSSIGLFGYHD
-264 AGVTRNLRILD
+264 GVTKNLGILD

-280 EYNIGG
+280 QGCIGG
-286 ICGSAEGGTIQN
+286 ICGYNDGGTIQN
-298 CYSTAT
+298 CYSAAT
-304 VCGERYLGGICGRS
+304 VCGDSYIGGICGRS
-318 RSNSM
+318 RSNSI

-329 AGNVYGNGKSIGG
+329 AGYIYGATRSIGG
-342 ICGDNGATLQD
+342 ICGDNYSTIES
-353 CYNVGN
+353 CYNIGIIEGN
-359 VNGKFNVG
+359 FMVG
-367 GIVGGSSGSGN
+367 GIVGVSSGLGN

-391 IGDTKDI
+391 IGDTIDI

-405 GYSLVENCYSQATVS
+405 GSSLVENCYSQATVS

-434 VDFQNTYYDSNLYTG
+434 VDFQNAYYDSNLYTG
-449 NAIGYLKDATTEKTE
+449 NAIGYLKDATIKQTE
-464 GKPSQAFESGEIAYL
+464 GKTSQAFESGEITYL

-499 AYPVLG
+499 AYPILG
-505 GAKVYQVTEYKGCI
+505 GAK
-519 ESTGIAGTTYNNA
+519 
-532 NAPVVFGPHV
+532 
-542 YENGFCTICSAYEP
+542 
-556 AVLTTGKYDIDANGE
+556 
-571 ITNSDEAYEIGNAG
+571 
-585 QLYWFA
+585 
-591 GLVNGTLTDGTAQ
+591 
-604 NLKANAVLTAD
+604 
-615 ITVNEDLLASIN
+615 
-627 TDDDGNVI
+627 
-635 NGKSFRIWLPI
+635 
-646 GKINSDNGER
+646 
-656 MLYAGIF
+656 
-663 DGKEHSISGL
+663 
-673 YANLYDVPVEDSEY
+673 
-687 AFNKKSFAGL
+687 
-697 FGLYAGVTRNLRI
+697 
-710 LDSYMRGEHD
+710 
-720 IGGICGSAEGGTI
+720 
-733 QNCDSTATVYGEF
+733 
-746 YVGGICGHSQSN
+746 
-758 SIIENC
+758 
-764 YNAGY
+764 
-769 IYGADGSIGGIC
+769 
-781 GDNYST
+781 
-787 IESCYNIG
+787 
-795 IIEGNF
+795 
-801 SVGGIV
+801 
-807 GESFGLGNTI
+807 
-817 WIKDCYNRGN
+817 
-827 VIGDTEKIGGIGGYI
+827 
-842 SYSLVENCYSQ
+842 
-853 ATVSGN
+853 
-859 TNVGGICGNGYKAD
+859 
-873 FQNAYYDS
+873 
-881 NLYTG
+881 
-886 DAIGCLKDATAEKTE
+886 
-901 GKPSQAFESGE
+901 
-912 IAYLLQAGREELVWG
+912 
-927 QTLSGNDVQ
+927 
-936 AYPVLG
+936 
-942 GARVYQN
+942 VYQN

-1068 TQPSQKPSEQPSGS
+1068 TQPSQKPSE
-1082 PSQKPSESP
+1082 
-1091 SQKPSESPSQKPSES
+1091 S

-1116 ESPSQKPSGSPSQ
+1116 GLPSQKPSESPSQ

-1187 YKVTSIAANAFKNNK
+1187 YKVTSIVANAFKNNK

-1258 PKKKISSYRKI
+1258 PKKKISSYRKV

>member
-28 FASANVADV
+28 FTSANVADV

-50 VTGETGSGVVEA
+50 VTGETGAGVVEA
-62 EKNTGEPEVENGGAE
+62 KKTGEPEVENGGAE

-104 KNGFCTDDGCDA
+104 KNGFCTDSGCDA

-183 DLLTSINTDDDG
+183 DLL
-195 KVTNGTSFRI
+195 
-205 WLPMGKINAKN
+205 
-216 GQQMLYAGIFDGK
+216 
-229 GHSISGLYAN
+229 
-239 LYDAPVEDSEYA
+239 
-251 FNKKNFAGLFGLD
+251 
-264 AGVTRNLRILD
+264 
-275 SYMRG
+275 
-280 EYNIGG
+280 
-286 ICGSAEGGTIQN
+286 
-298 CYSTAT
+298 
-304 VCGERYLGGICGRS
+304 
-318 RSNSM
+318 
-323 IENCYN
+323 
-329 AGNVYGNGKSIGG
+329 
-342 ICGDNGATLQD
+342 
-353 CYNVGN
+353 
-359 VNGKFNVG
+359 
-367 GIVGGSSGSGN
+367 
-378 TIWIKDCYNRGNV
+378 
-391 IGDTKDI
+391 
-398 GGIGGYI
+398 
-405 GYSLVENCYSQATVS
+405 
-420 GNTNVGGICGNSNK
+420 
-434 VDFQNTYYDSNLYTG
+434 
-449 NAIGYLKDATTEKTE
+449 
-464 GKPSQAFESGEIAYL
+464 
-479 LQAGR
+479 
-484 EEAIWGQ
+484 
-491 TLSGNDVQ
+491 
-499 AYPVLG
+499 
-505 GAKVYQVTEYKGCI
+505 
-519 ESTGIAGTTYNNA
+519 
-532 NAPVVFGPHV
+532 
-542 YENGFCTICSAYEP
+542 
-556 AVLTTGKYDIDANGE
+556 
-571 ITNSDEAYEIGNAG
+571 
-585 QLYWFA
+585 
-591 GLVNGTLTDGTAQ
+591 
-604 NLKANAVLTAD
+604 
-615 ITVNEDLLASIN
+615 ASIN
-627 TDDDGNVI
+627 TDDDGNVT
-635 NGKSFRIWLPI
+635 NGTSFRIWLPI

-673 YANLYDVPVEDSEY
+673 YANLYDVPVEDPGNIY
-687 AFNKKSFAGL
+687 INKNRAGL

-720 IGGICGSAEGGTI
+720 IGGICGRNEGGTI
-733 QNCDSTATVYGEF
+733 QNCYSAATVCGDSYI
-746 YVGGICGHSQSN
+746 GGICGRSEGD

-764 YNAGY
+764 YNTGY
-769 IYGADGSIGGIC
+769 VYGATRSIGGIC
-781 GDNYST
+781 GDNSAT
-787 IESCYNIG
+787 LQGCYNVG
-795 IIEGNF
+795 KVNGKF
-801 SVGGIV
+801 YVGGIV
-807 GESFGLGNTI
+807 GESSGSGNTI

-827 VIGDTEKIGGIGGYI
+827 VIGDTKDIGGIGGYI
-842 SYSLVENCYSQ
+842 GSSLVENCYSQ

-859 TNVGGICGNGYKAD
+859 TNVGGICGNSNKVD

-912 IAYLLQAGREELVWG
+912 ITYLLQAGREEAIWG

-942 GARVYQN
+942 GAKVYQN

-1068 TQPSQKPSEQPSGS
+1068 TQPSESPSQKPSGS
-1082 PSQKPSESP
+1082 PSQK
-1091 SQKPSESPSQKPSES
+1091 
-1106 PSQKPSEQPS
+1106 PS

-1258 PKKKISSYRKI
+1258 PKKKISSYRKV

>member
-28 FASANVADV
+28 FTSANVADV

-50 VTGETGSGVVEA
+50 VTGETGAGVVEA
-62 EKNTGEPEVENGGAE
+62 KKTGEPEVENGGAE
-77 NREAENT
+77 NREAENI
-84 DLDAETADPDTET
+84 DLDAETADSDTET

-104 KNGFCTDDGCDA
+104 KNGFCTDDGCSA

-183 DLLTSINTDDDG
+183 DLLASINTDDDG
-195 KVTNGTSFRI
+195 NVTNGKSFRI
-205 WLPMGKINAKN
+205 WLPMGKINADN
-216 GQQMLYAGIFDGK
+216 GQRMLYAGIFDGK
-229 GHSISGLYAN
+229 EHSISGLYAN
-239 LYDAPVEDSEYA
+239 LYDAPVEDSDYTS
-251 FNKKNFAGLFGLD
+251 NKNCAGLFGFH
-264 AGVTRNLRILD
+264 AGVTRNLGIMD
-275 SYMRG
+275 SYIRG
-280 EYNIGG
+280 ESCVAG
-286 ICGSAEGGTIQN
+286 ICAYNDAGTIQN

-304 VCGERYLGGICGRS
+304 VCGDSYIGGICGRS
-318 RSNSM
+318 RSNSI

-329 AGNVYGNGKSIGG
+329 AGYVYGAARSIGG
-342 ICGDNGATLQD
+342 ICGDNYSTIES
-353 CYNVGN
+353 CYNIGIIEGN
-359 VNGKFNVG
+359 FMVG

-405 GYSLVENCYSQATVS
+405 GRSLVENCYSQATVS
-420 GNTNVGGICGNSNK
+420 GNTNVGGICGNGYEA
-434 VDFQNTYYDSNLYTG
+434 DFQNAYYDSNLYTG
-449 NAIGYLKDATTEKTE
+449 NAIGYLKDATIKQTE
-464 GKPSQAFESGEIAYL
+464 GKSSQAFESGEIAYL

-571 ITNSDEAYEIGNAG
+571 KTDSDEAYEIGNAG

-604 NLKANAVLTAD
+604 NLKANVVLTAD
-615 ITVNEDLLASIN
+615 ITVNEDLLTSIN
-627 TDDDGNVI
+627 TDDDGNVT
-635 NGKSFRIWLPI
+635 NGSSFKAWRPMGMADEKGNLTGW
-646 GKINSDNGER
+646 
-656 MLYAGIF
+656 YTGIF
-663 DGKEHSISGL
+663 DGNGHSISGL
-673 YANLYDVPVEDSEY
+673 YVNRDEAADDVHTW
-687 AFNKKSFAGL
+687 FKSCIGL
-697 FGLYAGVTRNLRI
+697 FGYYSGVTRNLSV
-710 LDSYMRGEHD
+710 LDSYMRGKD
-720 IGGICGSAEGGTI
+720 CIGGICGYNDGGTI
-733 QNCDSTATVYGEF
+733 QNCYSAATVCGDSYI
-746 YVGGICGHSQSN
+746 GGICGRSEGD

-764 YNAGY
+764 YNTGY
-769 IYGADGSIGGIC
+769 VYGATRSIGGIC
-781 GDNYST
+781 GDNSAT
-787 IESCYNIG
+787 LQGCYNV
-795 IIEGNF
+795 GNVNGKF
-801 SVGGIV
+801 YVGGIV
-807 GESFGLGNTI
+807 GESSGSGNTI

-827 VIGDTEKIGGIGGYI
+827 VIGDTKDIGGIGGYI
-842 SYSLVENCYSQ
+842 GRSLVENCYSQ

-859 TNVGGICGNGYKAD
+859 TNVGGICGNGYEAD

-886 DAIGCLKDATAEKTE
+886 NAIGYLKDATIKQTE
-901 GKPSQAFESGE
+901 GKSSQAFESGE
-912 IAYLLQAGREELVWG
+912 IAYLLQAGREEAIWG

-942 GARVYQN
+942 GAKVYQN

-956 KDEAHTVYTYANEQK
+956 KDEAHTVYAYANEQK

-1058 AVAIPKLPSS
+1058 AVAIPKLPSG
-1068 TQPSQKPSEQPSGS
+1068 TQPSESPSGS
-1082 PSQKPSESP
+1082 PSQQPSEAPSQKPSESP
-1091 SQKPSESPSQKPSES
+1091 SQKPSGSPSQK
-1106 PSQKPSEQPS
+1106 PS

-1240 NVGSQAFK
+1240 NVGRQAFK
-1248 GIHKKAAFKV
+1248 GIHKKATFKV
-1258 PKKKISSYRKI
+1258 PKKKISSYRKV

>member
-13 QVRKMIAAAMAAMLV
+13 QARKMIAAAMAAMLV
-28 FASANVADV
+28 FTSANVADV

-50 VTGETGSGVVEA
+50 VTGETGAGVVEA
-62 EKNTGEPEVENGGAE
+62 KKTGEPEVENGGAE
-77 NREAENT
+77 NREAENI

-116 YEPAVLTTGKYDID
+116 YEPAVLTIGKYDID

-174 LTADIIVNK
+174 LTADITVNE
-183 DLLTSINTDDDG
+183 DLLASINTDKDG
-195 KVTNGTSFRI
+195 NVTNGSSFKAWR
-205 WLPMGKINAKN
+205 PMGMADEKGNLT
-216 GQQMLYAGIFDGK
+216 GWYTGIFDGN
-229 GHSISGLYAN
+229 GHSISGLYVNRDEAA
-239 LYDAPVEDSEYA
+239 DDVHTWFKSCI
-251 FNKKNFAGLFGLD
+251 GLFGYYS
-264 AGVTRNLRILD
+264 GVTRNLSVLD

-280 EYNIGG
+280 KDCIGG
-286 ICGSAEGGTIQN
+286 ICGYNDGGTIQK
-298 CYSTAT
+298 CYSAAT
-304 VCGERYLGGICGRS
+304 VCGDSYIGGICGRS
-318 RSNSM
+318 EGDSI

-329 AGNVYGNGKSIGG
+329 TGYVYGATRSIGG
-342 ICGDNGATLQD
+342 ICGDNSATLQG
-353 CYNVGN
+353 CYNVGK
-359 VNGKFNVG
+359 VNGKFYVG
-367 GIVGGSSGSGN
+367 GIVGESSGSGN

-434 VDFQNTYYDSNLYTG
+434 VDFQNAYYDSNLYTG
-449 NAIGYLKDATTEKTE
+449 NVIGYLKDATIKQTE
-464 GKPSQAFESGEIAYL
+464 GKSSQAFESGEIAYL

-556 AVLTTGKYDIDANGE
+556 AVLTIGKYDIDVNGE
-571 ITNSDEAYEIGNAG
+571 ITDSDEAYEIGNAG

-591 GLVNGTLTDGTAQ
+591 GLVNGTLTDGTVQ
-604 NLKANAVLTAD
+604 NLKANAVLTSD

-627 TDDDGNVI
+627 TDDDGKVT
-635 NGKSFRIWLPI
+635 NGTSFHAWSPMGMADEK
-646 GKINSDNGER
+646 GKITG
-656 MLYAGIF
+656 YYKGIF
-663 DGKEHSISGL
+663 DGNGHSISGV
-673 YANLYDVPVEDSEY
+673 YVNRDEAADDVDMRFKGSI
-687 AFNKKSFAGL
+687 GL
-697 FGLYAGVTRNLRI
+697 FGYHDGVIRNLGI
-710 LDSYMRGEHD
+710 LDSYMRGNYY
-720 IGGICGSAEGGTI
+720 IGSICGYNNCGTI
-733 QNCDSTATVYGEF
+733 QNCYSTAR
-746 YVGGICGHSQSN
+746 VGGVLYIGGISGRIHHG
-758 SIIENC
+758 IVENC
-764 YNAGY
+764 YNAGNVC
-769 IYGADGSIGGIC
+769 GNREIGGIC
-781 GDNYST
+781 GDNYSI

-795 IIEGNF
+795 SVSGNED
-801 SVGGIV
+801 VGGIAGWGYDV
-807 GESFGLGNTI
+807 EDDSDSCKI
-817 WIKDCYNRGN
+817 VDCYNMGKVTGKKN
-827 VIGDTEKIGGIGGYI
+827 VGGICGYD
-842 SYSLVENCYSQ
+842 YCSLVENCYSQ

-859 TNVGGICGNGYKAD
+859 TYVGGICGKGYKAD
-873 FQNAYYDS
+873 FQNAYYDVD
-881 NLYTG
+881 LYTG
-886 DAIGCLKDATAEKTE
+886 DAFGCSEDATIKQTE

-912 IAYLLQAGREELVWG
+912 ITYLLQADREEPVWG

-942 GARVYQN
+942 GVKVYQN

-998 KCSVC
+998 KCSAC
-1003 GKLYTDQEGTNEVS
+1003 GKLYADQEGTNEVS

-1068 TQPSQKPSEQPSGS
+1068 TQPSESPIQKPSGS

-1091 SQKPSESPSQKPSES
+1091 SQKPSGQ
-1106 PSQKPSEQPS
+1106 
-1116 ESPSQKPSGSPSQ
+1116 PSGSPIQ

-1258 PKKKISSYRKI
+1258 PKKKISSYRKV

>member
-1 MMEKSR
+1 MEKSR

-13 QVRKMIAAAMAAMLV
+13 QARKMIAAAMAAMLV
-28 FASANVADV
+28 FTSANVADV

-50 VTGETGSGVVEA
+50 VTGETGAGVVEA

-77 NREAENT
+77 NREAENI
-84 DLDAETADPDTET
+84 DLEAETADPDAET

-104 KNGFCTDDGCDA
+104 INGFCTDDGCDA

-205 WLPMGKINAKN
+205 WLPMGKINANN

-251 FNKKNFAGLFGLD
+251 FNKKSFAGLFGLD

-304 VCGERYLGGICGRS
+304 VCGESYLGGICGRS
-318 RSNSM
+318 RINSI

-329 AGNVYGNGKSIGG
+329 TGNVYGNGRSIGG
-342 ICGDNGATLQD
+342 ICGDNRATLQG
-353 CYNVGN
+353 CYNVGI
-359 VNGKFNVG
+359 VNGEFNVG
-367 GIVGGSSGSGN
+367 GIVGVSSGLGN

-434 VDFQNTYYDSNLYTG
+434 VDFQN
-449 NAIGYLKDATTEKTE
+449 
-464 GKPSQAFESGEIAYL
+464 
-479 LQAGR
+479 
-484 EEAIWGQ
+484 
-491 TLSGNDVQ
+491 
-499 AYPVLG
+499 
-505 GAKVYQVTEYKGCI
+505 
-519 ESTGIAGTTYNNA
+519 
-532 NAPVVFGPHV
+532 
-542 YENGFCTICSAYEP
+542 
-556 AVLTTGKYDIDANGE
+556 
-571 ITNSDEAYEIGNAG
+571 
-585 QLYWFA
+585 
-591 GLVNGTLTDGTAQ
+591 
-604 NLKANAVLTAD
+604 
-615 ITVNEDLLASIN
+615 
-627 TDDDGNVI
+627 
-635 NGKSFRIWLPI
+635 
-646 GKINSDNGER
+646 
-656 MLYAGIF
+656 
-663 DGKEHSISGL
+663 
-673 YANLYDVPVEDSEY
+673 
-687 AFNKKSFAGL
+687 
-697 FGLYAGVTRNLRI
+697 
-710 LDSYMRGEHD
+710 
-720 IGGICGSAEGGTI
+720 
-733 QNCDSTATVYGEF
+733 
-746 YVGGICGHSQSN
+746 
-758 SIIENC
+758 
-764 YNAGY
+764 
-769 IYGADGSIGGIC
+769 
-781 GDNYST
+781 
-787 IESCYNIG
+787 
-795 IIEGNF
+795 
-801 SVGGIV
+801 
-807 GESFGLGNTI
+807 
-817 WIKDCYNRGN
+817 
-827 VIGDTEKIGGIGGYI
+827 
-842 SYSLVENCYSQ
+842 
-853 ATVSGN
+853 
-859 TNVGGICGNGYKAD
+859 
-873 FQNAYYDS
+873 AYYDS

-912 IAYLLQAGREELVWG
+912 ITYLLQAGREEAIWG

-936 AYPVLG
+936 VYPVLG
-942 GARVYQN
+942 GEKVYQN

-1003 GKLYTDQEGTNEVS
+1003 GKLYADQEGTNEVS
-1017 ANTVVVPAK
+1017 AEAVVISAK

-1034 DREATEQAEGSRH
+1034 DKEATEQAEGSRH

-1058 AVAIPKLPSS
+1058 AVAIPKLPSN
-1068 TQPSQKPSEQPSGS
+1068 TKPGEQPSQIPGE
-1082 PSQKPSESP
+1082 
-1091 SQKPSESPSQKPSES
+1091 
-1106 PSQKPSEQPS
+1106 
-1116 ESPSQKPSGSPSQ
+1116 
-1129 QPGQDIKVPAKGTK
+1129 QPGQDTKVPAKGTK

-1258 PKKKISSYRKI
+1258 PKKKISSYRKV

>member
-1 MMEKSR
+1 MEKSR
-7 NRAVGR
+7 NRAVSR
-13 QVRKMIAAAMAAMLV
+13 QARKMIAAAMAAMLV
-28 FASANVADV
+28 FTSANVADV

-62 EKNTGEPEVENGGAE
+62 KKTGEPEVENGGAE
-77 NREAENT
+77 NREAENI
-84 DLDAETADPDTET
+84 DLDAETADLDTET

-160 LTDGTAQNLKANAV
+160 LTDGTEQNLKANAV

-183 DLLTSINTDDDG
+183 DLLTSINTEEDG
-195 KVTNGTSFRI
+195 NVTNGSSFKAWR
-205 WLPMGKINAKN
+205 PMGMADEN
-216 GQQMLYAGIFDGK
+216 GEGYYKGIFDGN
-229 GHSISGLYAN
+229 GHSISGLYVNRDEAA
-239 LYDAPVEDSEYA
+239 DDVHIWFKSCI
-251 FNKKNFAGLFGLD
+251 GLFGYYS
-264 AGVTRNLRILD
+264 GVTRNLSVLD

-280 EYNIGG
+280 EDCIGG
-286 ICGSAEGGTIQN
+286 IFGYNDGGTIQN
-298 CYSTAT
+298 CYSAAT
-304 VCGERYLGGICGRS
+304 VCGDSYIGGICGRS
-318 RSNSM
+318 
-323 IENCYN
+323 E
-329 AGNVYGNGKSIGG
+329 
-342 ICGDNGATLQD
+342 GD
-353 CYNVGN
+353 
-359 VNGKFNVG
+359 
-367 GIVGGSSGSGN
+367 
-378 TIWIKDCYNRGNV
+378 
-391 IGDTKDI
+391 
-398 GGIGGYI
+398 
-405 GYSLVENCYSQATVS
+405 
-420 GNTNVGGICGNSNK
+420 
-434 VDFQNTYYDSNLYTG
+434 
-449 NAIGYLKDATTEKTE
+449 
-464 GKPSQAFESGEIAYL
+464 
-479 LQAGR
+479 
-484 EEAIWGQ
+484 
-491 TLSGNDVQ
+491 
-499 AYPVLG
+499 
-505 GAKVYQVTEYKGCI
+505 
-519 ESTGIAGTTYNNA
+519 
-532 NAPVVFGPHV
+532 
-542 YENGFCTICSAYEP
+542 
-556 AVLTTGKYDIDANGE
+556 
-571 ITNSDEAYEIGNAG
+571 
-585 QLYWFA
+585 
-591 GLVNGTLTDGTAQ
+591 
-604 NLKANAVLTAD
+604 
-615 ITVNEDLLASIN
+615 
-627 TDDDGNVI
+627 
-635 NGKSFRIWLPI
+635 
-646 GKINSDNGER
+646 
-656 MLYAGIF
+656 
-663 DGKEHSISGL
+663 
-673 YANLYDVPVEDSEY
+673 
-687 AFNKKSFAGL
+687 
-697 FGLYAGVTRNLRI
+697 
-710 LDSYMRGEHD
+710 
-720 IGGICGSAEGGTI
+720 
-733 QNCDSTATVYGEF
+733 
-746 YVGGICGHSQSN
+746 

-764 YNAGY
+764 YNTGY
-769 IYGADGSIGGIC
+769 VYGADRSIGGIC

-795 IIEGNF
+795 IVKGKRY
-801 SVGGIV
+801 VGGIV
-807 GESFGLGNTI
+807 GVSSGSGNTI

-859 TNVGGICGNGYKAD
+859 TNVGGICGKGYKAD
-873 FQNAYYDS
+873 FQNAYYDVD
-881 NLYTG
+881 LYTG
-886 DAIGCLKDATAEKTE
+886 DAFGCSEDATIKQTEGKPSQAFESGEIAYLLQADREEPVWGQTLSGNDVQTYPVLGGAKVYQVTEYKGCIESTGIAGTTYNNANAPVFEPHVYENGFCTICSAYEPAVLTTGKYDIDVNGEITDSDEAYEIGNAGQLYWFAGLVNGTLTDGTVQNLKANAVLTADIIVNKDLLASINTDDDGKVTNGTSFHAWSPIGMADEKGKITGYYKGIFDGNGHSISGVYVNRDEAADDVDMRFKGSIGLFGYHDGVIRNLGILDSYMRGNYYIGSICGYNNCGTIQNCYSTARVGGVLYIGGISGRIHHGIVENCYNAGNVCGNREIGGICGDNYSIIESCYNIGSVSGNEDVGGIAGWGYDVEDDSDSCKIVDCYNMGKVTGKKNVGGICGYDYCSLVENCYSQATVSGNTNVGGICGKGYKADFQNAYYDVDLYTGDAFGCSEDATIKQTE

-912 IAYLLQAGREELVWG
+912 IAYLLQAGREEAIWG

-942 GARVYQN
+942 GAKVYQN

-1068 TQPSQKPSEQPSGS
+1068 TQPSEA
-1082 PSQKPSESP
+1082 PSQKPSETP
-1091 SQKPSESPSQKPSES
+1091 SQ
-1106 PSQKPSEQPS
+1106 QPS

-1258 PKKKISSYRKI
+1258 PKKKISSYRKV

>member
-1 MMEKSR
+1 MTEKNK
-7 NRAVGR
+7 NRPIGR

-28 FASANVADV
+28 FTSANVADV

-50 VTGETGSGVVEA
+50 VTGETGAGVVEA

-183 DLLTSINTDDDG
+183 DLLTSINTDKDG
-195 KVTNGTSFRI
+195 NVTNGTSFRI
-205 WLPMGKINAKN
+205 WLPMGKINADNGQRMLYAGIFDGKEHSISGLYANMYDAPVEDSDYTSNKNCAGLFGFHAGVTRNLGIMDSYIRGESCVAGICAYNDAGTIQNCYSTATVCGDSYIGGICGRSRSNSIIENCYNAGYIYGATRSIGGICGNNYSTIENCYNVGNVNGKFYVGGIVGESSGLGDTIWIKDCYNRGNVIGDTKDIGGIGGYIGSSLVENCYSQATVSGNTNVGGICGNSNKVDFQNAYYDSNLYTENAIGYLKDATTEKTEGKPSQAFESGEIAYLLQADREEPVWGQTLSGNDVQTYPVLGGAKVYQVTEYKGCIESTGIAGTTYNNANAPVFEPHVYENGFCTICSAYEPAVLTTGKYDIDVNGEITDSDEAYEIGNAGQLYWFAGLVNGTLTDGTAQNLKANVVLTADITVNEDLLTSINTDKDGNVTNGTSFRIWLPMGKINANN
-216 GQQMLYAGIFDGK
+216 GQQMVYAGIFDGK

-251 FNKKNFAGLFGLD
+251 FNKKSFAGLFGLD
-264 AGVTRNLRILD
+264 AGVTRNLGIMD

-304 VCGERYLGGICGRS
+304 VCGESYLGGICGRS
-318 RSNSM
+318 RSNSI

-329 AGNVYGNGKSIGG
+329 AGNVFGNGKSIGG

-405 GYSLVENCYSQATVS
+405 GYSLFENCYSQATVS

-434 VDFQNTYYDSNLYTG
+434 VDFQNAYYDSNLYTG

-464 GKPSQAFESGEIAYL
+464 GKPSQAFESGEITYL
-479 LQAGR
+479 LQADR
-484 EEAIWGQ
+484 EEPVWGQ
-491 TLSGNDVQ
+491 ILFGNDVQ
-499 AYPVLG
+499 TYPVLG
-505 GAKVYQVTEYKGCI
+505 G
-519 ESTGIAGTTYNNA
+519 
-532 NAPVVFGPHV
+532 
-542 YENGFCTICSAYEP
+542 
-556 AVLTTGKYDIDANGE
+556 
-571 ITNSDEAYEIGNAG
+571 
-585 QLYWFA
+585 
-591 GLVNGTLTDGTAQ
+591 
-604 NLKANAVLTAD
+604 
-615 ITVNEDLLASIN
+615 
-627 TDDDGNVI
+627 
-635 NGKSFRIWLPI
+635 
-646 GKINSDNGER
+646 
-656 MLYAGIF
+656 
-663 DGKEHSISGL
+663 
-673 YANLYDVPVEDSEY
+673 
-687 AFNKKSFAGL
+687 
-697 FGLYAGVTRNLRI
+697 
-710 LDSYMRGEHD
+710 
-720 IGGICGSAEGGTI
+720 
-733 QNCDSTATVYGEF
+733 
-746 YVGGICGHSQSN
+746 
-758 SIIENC
+758 
-764 YNAGY
+764 
-769 IYGADGSIGGIC
+769 
-781 GDNYST
+781 
-787 IESCYNIG
+787 
-795 IIEGNF
+795 
-801 SVGGIV
+801 
-807 GESFGLGNTI
+807 
-817 WIKDCYNRGN
+817 
-827 VIGDTEKIGGIGGYI
+827 EK
-842 SYSLVENCYSQ
+842 
-853 ATVSGN
+853 
-859 TNVGGICGNGYKAD
+859 
-873 FQNAYYDS
+873 
-881 NLYTG
+881 
-886 DAIGCLKDATAEKTE
+886 
-901 GKPSQAFESGE
+901 
-912 IAYLLQAGREELVWG
+912 
-927 QTLSGNDVQ
+927 
-936 AYPVLG
+936 
-942 GARVYQN
+942 VYQN

-956 KDEAHTVYTYANEQK
+956 KDEAHTVYAYANEQK

-1068 TQPSQKPSEQPSGS
+1068 TQPSESPSGS
-1082 PSQKPSESP
+1082 PSQKPSEQPSQKPSGSP
-1091 SQKPSESPSQKPSES
+1091 SQKPSGSPSQK
-1106 PSQKPSEQPS
+1106 PS

-1240 NVGSQAFK
+1240 NVGRQAFK
-1248 GIHKKAAFKV
+1248 GIHKKATFKV
-1258 PKKKISSYRKI
+1258 PKKKISSYRKV

>member
-7 NRAVGR
+7 NRAIGR
-13 QVRKMIAAAMAAMLV
+13 QARKMIAAAMAAMLV
-28 FASANVADV
+28 FTSANVADV

-50 VTGETGSGVVEA
+50 VTGETGAGVVEA

-77 NREAENT
+77 NREAENI

-183 DLLTSINTDDDG
+183 DLLASINTDDDG

-205 WLPMGKINAKN
+205 WLPMGKINADN
-216 GQQMLYAGIFDGK
+216 GQQMVYAGIFDGK
-229 GHSISGLYAN
+229 EHSISGLYAN
-239 LYDAPVEDSEYA
+239 LYDVPVEDPGNIYI
-251 FNKKNFAGLFGLD
+251 NKNRAGLFGLY

-280 EYNIGG
+280 EHDIGG
-286 ICGSAEGGTIQN
+286 ICGRNEGGTIQN
-298 CYSTAT
+298 CYSAAT
-304 VCGERYLGGICGRS
+304 VCGDSYIGGICGRS
-318 RSNSM
+318 RSNS
-323 IENCYN
+323 IIGNCYN
-329 AGNVYGNGKSIGG
+329 AGNVYGNGRSIGG
-342 ICGDNGATLQD
+342 ICGYNFSIIEN
-353 CYNVGN
+353 CYNVGK
-359 VNGKFNVG
+359 VNGKFYVG
-367 GIVGGSSGSGN
+367 GIVGESSGYDN

-405 GYSLVENCYSQATVS
+405 GSSLVENCYSQATVS

-434 VDFQNTYYDSNLYTG
+434 VDFQNAYYDSNLYTG

-479 LQAGR
+479 LQADR
-484 EEAIWGQ
+484 EEPVWGQ

-499 AYPVLG
+499 TYPVLG

-532 NAPVVFGPHV
+532 NAPVFEPHV

-571 ITNSDEAYEIGNAG
+571 ITDSDEAYEIGNAG

-615 ITVNEDLLASIN
+615 ITVNEDLLTSIN
-627 TDDDGNVI
+627 TDDDGNVT
-635 NGKSFRIWLPI
+635 NGSSFKAWRPMGMADEKGNLTGW
-646 GKINSDNGER
+646 
-656 MLYAGIF
+656 YTGIF
-663 DGKEHSISGL
+663 DGNGHSISGL
-673 YANLYDVPVEDSEY
+673 YVNRDEAADDVHTW
-687 AFNKKSFAGL
+687 FKSGIGL
-697 FGLYAGVTRNLRI
+697 FGYYSGVTRNLSV
-710 LDSYMRGEHD
+710 LDSYMRGED
-720 IGGICGSAEGGTI
+720 CIGGICGYNDGGTI
-733 QNCDSTATVYGEF
+733 QNCYSAATVCGDSYI
-746 YVGGICGHSQSN
+746 GGICGRSEGD

-764 YNAGY
+764 YNTGY
-769 IYGADGSIGGIC
+769 VYGATRSIGGIC
-781 GDNYST
+781 GDNSAT
-787 IESCYNIG
+787 LQGCYNV
-795 IIEGNF
+795 GNVNGKF
-801 SVGGIV
+801 YVGGIV
-807 GESFGLGNTI
+807 GESSGLGNTI

-842 SYSLVENCYSQ
+842 GSSLVENCYSQ

-859 TNVGGICGNGYKAD
+859 TNVGGICGNSNKVD

-886 DAIGCLKDATAEKTE
+886 NAIGYLKAATIKQTE
-901 GKPSQAFESGE
+901 GKSSQAFESGE
-912 IAYLLQAGREELVWG
+912 IAYLLQAGREEAIWG

-936 AYPVLG
+936 AYPILG
-942 GARVYQN
+942 GAKVYQN

-1068 TQPSQKPSEQPSGS
+1068 TQPSQKPSE
-1082 PSQKPSESP
+1082 
-1091 SQKPSESPSQKPSES
+1091 S

-1116 ESPSQKPSGSPSQ
+1116 GLPSQKPSESPSQ

-1240 NVGSQAFK
+1240 NVGRQAFK

-1258 PKKKISSYRKI
+1258 PKKKISSYRKV

>member
-1 MMEKSR
+1 MEKSR

-28 FASANVADV
+28 FTSANVADV

-50 VTGETGSGVVEA
+50 VTGETGAGVVEA
-62 EKNTGEPEVENGGAE
+62 KKTGEPEVENGGAE
-77 NREAENT
+77 NREAENI

-174 LTADIIVNK
+174 LTADITVNE
-183 DLLTSINTDDDG
+183 DLLTSINTDKDG
-195 KVTNGTSFRI
+195 NVTNGTSFRI
-205 WLPMGKINAKN
+205 WLPMGKINANN
-216 GQQMLYAGIFDGK
+216 GQQMVYAGIFDGK

-251 FNKKNFAGLFGLD
+251 FNKKSFAGLFGLD
-264 AGVTRNLRILD
+264 AGVTRNLGIMD

-304 VCGERYLGGICGRS
+304 VCGESYLGGICGRS
-318 RSNSM
+318 RSNSI

-329 AGNVYGNGKSIGG
+329 AGNVFGNGKSIGG

-405 GYSLVENCYSQATVS
+405 GRSLVENCYSQATVS

-434 VDFQNTYYDSNLYTG
+434 VDFQNAYYDSNLYTG
-449 NAIGYLKDATTEKTE
+449 NAIGYLKDATIKQTE
-464 GKPSQAFESGEIAYL
+464 GKPSQAFESGEITYL
-479 LQAGR
+479 LQADR

-499 AYPVLG
+499 TYPVLG
-505 GAKVYQVTEYKGCI
+505 GAK
-519 ESTGIAGTTYNNA
+519 
-532 NAPVVFGPHV
+532 
-542 YENGFCTICSAYEP
+542 
-556 AVLTTGKYDIDANGE
+556 
-571 ITNSDEAYEIGNAG
+571 
-585 QLYWFA
+585 
-591 GLVNGTLTDGTAQ
+591 
-604 NLKANAVLTAD
+604 
-615 ITVNEDLLASIN
+615 
-627 TDDDGNVI
+627 
-635 NGKSFRIWLPI
+635 
-646 GKINSDNGER
+646 
-656 MLYAGIF
+656 
-663 DGKEHSISGL
+663 
-673 YANLYDVPVEDSEY
+673 
-687 AFNKKSFAGL
+687 
-697 FGLYAGVTRNLRI
+697 
-710 LDSYMRGEHD
+710 
-720 IGGICGSAEGGTI
+720 
-733 QNCDSTATVYGEF
+733 
-746 YVGGICGHSQSN
+746 
-758 SIIENC
+758 
-764 YNAGY
+764 
-769 IYGADGSIGGIC
+769 
-781 GDNYST
+781 
-787 IESCYNIG
+787 
-795 IIEGNF
+795 
-801 SVGGIV
+801 
-807 GESFGLGNTI
+807 
-817 WIKDCYNRGN
+817 
-827 VIGDTEKIGGIGGYI
+827 
-842 SYSLVENCYSQ
+842 
-853 ATVSGN
+853 
-859 TNVGGICGNGYKAD
+859 
-873 FQNAYYDS
+873 
-881 NLYTG
+881 
-886 DAIGCLKDATAEKTE
+886 
-901 GKPSQAFESGE
+901 
-912 IAYLLQAGREELVWG
+912 
-927 QTLSGNDVQ
+927 
-936 AYPVLG
+936 
-942 GARVYQN
+942 VYQN

-956 KDEAHTVYTYANEQK
+956 KDEAHTVYTYANDQK
-971 QESYDYTL
+971 PTVYEYTL

-984 KEPKCTEAGNKAYY
+984 KAATCTEAGNTAYY
-998 KCSVC
+998 VCSVC
-1003 GKLYTDQEGTNEVS
+1003 GKLYADQEGTNEVS

-1058 AVAIPKLPSS
+1058 AVAIPKLPSG
-1068 TQPSQKPSEQPSGS
+1068 TQPSRQPSESPSQQPSEAPSQQPSGS
-1082 PSQKPSESP
+1082 PSQKPE
-1091 SQKPSESPSQKPSES
+1091 
-1106 PSQKPSEQPS
+1106 
-1116 ESPSQKPSGSPSQ
+1116 
-1129 QPGQDIKVPAKGTK
+1129 QDIKVPAKGTK

-1258 PKKKISSYRKI
+1258 PKKKISSYRKV
-1269 FRARGAAKTTKVTK
+1269 FRARGAAKTIKVTK

>member
-28 FASANVADV
+28 FTSANVADV

-50 VTGETGSGVVEA
+50 VTGETGARVVEA
-62 EKNTGEPEVENGGAE
+62 KKTGEPEVENGGAE
-77 NREAENT
+77 NREAENI

-116 YEPAVLTTGKYDID
+116 YEPAVLTIGKYDID

-205 WLPMGKINAKN
+205 WLPMGKINANN

-229 GHSISGLYAN
+229 GHSISGVYAN
-239 LYDAPVEDSEYA
+239 LYDAPVEDPKNIYN
-251 FNKKNFAGLFGLD
+251 NKDYAGLFGLLE
-264 AGVTRNLRILD
+264 GVTRNLSVID

-280 EYNIGG
+280 EDCIGG
-286 ICGSAEGGTIQN
+286 ICGSNDGGTIQN
-298 CYSTAT
+298 CYSAAT
-304 VCGERYLGGICGRS
+304 VCGDSYIGGICGCS
-318 RSNSM
+318 RSNSI

-329 AGNVYGNGKSIGG
+329 AGYIYGATRSIGG
-342 ICGDNGATLQD
+342 ICGNNYSTIEN

-359 VNGKFNVG
+359 VNGKFYVG
-367 GIVGGSSGSGN
+367 GIVGESSGLGD

-391 IGDTKDI
+391 IGDTEKI

-405 GYSLVENCYSQATVS
+405 GSSLVENCYSQATVS

-434 VDFQNTYYDSNLYTG
+434 VDFQNAYYDSNLYTG
-449 NAIGYLKDATTEKTE
+449 DAIGYLKDATTEKTE

-532 NAPVVFGPHV
+532 NAPVFGPHV

-604 NLKANAVLTAD
+604 NLGANAVLTKN
-615 ITVNEDLLASIN
+615 ITVNEDLLASIK
-627 TDDDGNVI
+627 TDDDGNVT
-635 NGKSFRIWLPI
+635 NGSSFKAWRPM
-646 GKINSDNGER
+646 GMADENGEFTGH
-656 MLYAGIF
+656 YKGIF
-663 DGKEHSISGL
+663 DGNGYSISGL
-673 YANLYDVPVEDSEY
+673 YVNRDEATADVNSR
-687 AFNKKSFAGL
+687 FKSSIGL
-697 FGLYAGVTRNLRI
+697 FGYHDGVTKNLGI
-710 LDSYMRGEHD
+710 LDSYMRGNYC
-720 IGGICGSAEGGTI
+720 IGGICGYNDGGTI
-733 QNCDSTATVYGEF
+733 QNCYSAATVCGDSYI
-746 YVGGICGHSQSN
+746 GGICGRSRSN

-769 IYGADGSIGGIC
+769 VYGATRSIGGIC

-801 SVGGIV
+801 MVGGIV
-807 GESFGLGNTI
+807 GVSSGSGNTI

-827 VIGDTEKIGGIGGYI
+827 VIGDTIDIGGIGGYI
-842 SYSLVENCYSQ
+842 GSSLVENCYSQ

-859 TNVGGICGNGYKAD
+859 TNVGGICGNSNKVG

-886 DAIGCLKDATAEKTE
+886 DAFGYSEDATIKQTE
-901 GKPSQAFESGE
+901 GKSSQAFESGE
-912 IAYLLQAGREELVWG
+912 IAYLLQAGREEAIWG

-936 AYPVLG
+936 TYPVLG
-942 GARVYQN
+942 GAKVYQN
-949 ITYQDCA
+949 ITYQDCT
-956 KDEAHTVYTYANEQK
+956 KDEAHTVYTYANDQK
-971 QESYDYTL
+971 PTVYEYTL

-984 KEPKCTEAGNKAYY
+984 KAATCTEAGNTAYY
-998 KCSVC
+998 VCSVC

-1017 ANTVVVPAK
+1017 AEAVVISAK

-1034 DREATEQAEGSRH
+1034 DKEATEQAEGSRH

-1058 AVAIPKLPSS
+1058 AVAIPKLPSG
-1068 TQPSQKPSEQPSGS
+1068 TQPSESPSQKPSEA

-1091 SQKPSESPSQKPSES
+1091 SQKPSGQ
-1106 PSQKPSEQPS
+1106 
-1116 ESPSQKPSGSPSQ
+1116 PSGSPIQ

-1258 PKKKISSYRKI
+1258 PKKKISSYRKV

>member
-1 MMEKSR
+1 MTEKNK

-28 FASANVADV
+28 FTSANVADV

-50 VTGETGSGVVEA
+50 VTGETGAGVVEA
-62 EKNTGEPEVENGGAE
+62 KKTGEPEVENGGAE
-77 NREAENT
+77 NREAENI

-174 LTADIIVNK
+174 LTADITVNE
-183 DLLTSINTDDDG
+183 DLLTSINTDKDG
-195 KVTNGTSFRI
+195 NVTNGTSFRI
-205 WLPMGKINAKN
+205 WLPMGKINANN

-251 FNKKNFAGLFGLD
+251 FNKKSFAGLFGLD
-264 AGVTRNLRILD
+264 AGVTRNLGILD

-304 VCGERYLGGICGRS
+304 VCGESYLGGICGRS
-318 RSNSM
+318 RSNSI

-329 AGNVYGNGKSIGG
+329 AGNVFGNGKSIGG

-434 VDFQNTYYDSNLYTG
+434 VDFQNAYYDSNLYTG
-449 NAIGYLKDATTEKTE
+449 NAIGYLKDATIKQTE
-464 GKPSQAFESGEIAYL
+464 GKPTQAFESGEIAYL
-479 LQAGR
+479 LQADR

-499 AYPVLG
+499 
-505 GAKVYQVTEYKGCI
+505 T
-519 ESTGIAGTTYNNA
+519 
-532 NAPVVFGPHV
+532 
-542 YENGFCTICSAYEP
+542 
-556 AVLTTGKYDIDANGE
+556 
-571 ITNSDEAYEIGNAG
+571 
-585 QLYWFA
+585 
-591 GLVNGTLTDGTAQ
+591 
-604 NLKANAVLTAD
+604 
-615 ITVNEDLLASIN
+615 
-627 TDDDGNVI
+627 
-635 NGKSFRIWLPI
+635 
-646 GKINSDNGER
+646 
-656 MLYAGIF
+656 
-663 DGKEHSISGL
+663 
-673 YANLYDVPVEDSEY
+673 
-687 AFNKKSFAGL
+687 
-697 FGLYAGVTRNLRI
+697 
-710 LDSYMRGEHD
+710 
-720 IGGICGSAEGGTI
+720 
-733 QNCDSTATVYGEF
+733 
-746 YVGGICGHSQSN
+746 
-758 SIIENC
+758 
-764 YNAGY
+764 
-769 IYGADGSIGGIC
+769 
-781 GDNYST
+781 
-787 IESCYNIG
+787 
-795 IIEGNF
+795 
-801 SVGGIV
+801 
-807 GESFGLGNTI
+807 
-817 WIKDCYNRGN
+817 
-827 VIGDTEKIGGIGGYI
+827 
-842 SYSLVENCYSQ
+842 
-853 ATVSGN
+853 
-859 TNVGGICGNGYKAD
+859 
-873 FQNAYYDS
+873 
-881 NLYTG
+881 
-886 DAIGCLKDATAEKTE
+886 
-901 GKPSQAFESGE
+901 
-912 IAYLLQAGREELVWG
+912 
-927 QTLSGNDVQ
+927 
-936 AYPVLG
+936 YPVLG

-1068 TQPSQKPSEQPSGS
+1068 TQPS
-1082 PSQKPSESP
+1082 ESP
-1091 SQKPSESPSQKPSES
+1091 SQKPSEAPSQKPSG
-1106 PSQKPSEQPS
+1106 
-1116 ESPSQKPSGSPSQ
+1116 SPSQKPSGSPSQ
-1129 QPGQDIKVPAKGTK
+1129 QPEQDIKVPAKGTK

-1187 YKVTSIAANAFKNNK
+1187 YKVTSIVANAFKNNK

-1258 PKKKISSYRKI
+1258 PKKKISSYRKV

>member
-28 FASANVADV
+28 FTSANVADV

-104 KNGFCTDDGCDA
+104 KNGFCTDSGCD
-116 YEPAVLTTGKYDID
+116 
-130 ANGEITDSDEAY
+130 
-142 EIGNAG
+142 
-148 QLYWFAGLVNGT
+148 
-160 LTDGTAQNLKANAV
+160 
-174 LTADIIVNK
+174 
-183 DLLTSINTDDDG
+183 
-195 KVTNGTSFRI
+195 
-205 WLPMGKINAKN
+205 
-216 GQQMLYAGIFDGK
+216 
-229 GHSISGLYAN
+229 
-239 LYDAPVEDSEYA
+239 
-251 FNKKNFAGLFGLD
+251 
-264 AGVTRNLRILD
+264 
-275 SYMRG
+275 
-280 EYNIGG
+280 
-286 ICGSAEGGTIQN
+286 
-298 CYSTAT
+298 
-304 VCGERYLGGICGRS
+304 
-318 RSNSM
+318 
-323 IENCYN
+323 
-329 AGNVYGNGKSIGG
+329 
-342 ICGDNGATLQD
+342 
-353 CYNVGN
+353 
-359 VNGKFNVG
+359 
-367 GIVGGSSGSGN
+367 
-378 TIWIKDCYNRGNV
+378 
-391 IGDTKDI
+391 
-398 GGIGGYI
+398 
-405 GYSLVENCYSQATVS
+405 
-420 GNTNVGGICGNSNK
+420 
-434 VDFQNTYYDSNLYTG
+434 
-449 NAIGYLKDATTEKTE
+449 
-464 GKPSQAFESGEIAYL
+464 
-479 LQAGR
+479 
-484 EEAIWGQ
+484 
-491 TLSGNDVQ
+491 
-499 AYPVLG
+499 
-505 GAKVYQVTEYKGCI
+505 
-519 ESTGIAGTTYNNA
+519 
-532 NAPVVFGPHV
+532 
-542 YENGFCTICSAYEP
+542 AYEP

-615 ITVNEDLLASIN
+615 ITVNEDLLASIK
-627 TDDDGNVI
+627 TDDDGNVT
-635 NGKSFRIWLPI
+635 NGSSFKAWRPM
-646 GKINSDNGER
+646 GMADEKGEFTGH
-656 MLYAGIF
+656 YKGIF
-663 DGKEHSISGL
+663 DGNGYSISGL
-673 YANLYDVPVEDSEY
+673 YVNRDEATADVNSR
-687 AFNKKSFAGL
+687 FKSSIGL
-697 FGLYAGVTRNLRI
+697 FGYHDGVTKNLGI
-710 LDSYMRGEHD
+710 LDSYMRGQGC
-720 IGGICGSAEGGTI
+720 IGGICGYNDGGTI
-733 QNCDSTATVYGEF
+733 QNCYSAATVCGDSYI
-746 YVGGICGHSQSN
+746 GGICGRSRSN

-769 IYGADGSIGGIC
+769 IYGATRSIGGIC

-801 SVGGIV
+801 MVGGIV
-807 GESFGLGNTI
+807 GVSSGLGNTI

-827 VIGDTEKIGGIGGYI
+827 VIGDTIDIGGIGGYI
-842 SYSLVENCYSQ
+842 GSSLVENCYSQ

-859 TNVGGICGNGYKAD
+859 TNVGGICGNSNKVD

-886 DAIGCLKDATAEKTE
+886 NAIGYLKDATIKQTE
-901 GKPSQAFESGE
+901 GKTSQAFESGE
-912 IAYLLQAGREELVWG
+912 ITYLLQAGREEAIWG

-942 GARVYQN
+942 GAKVYQN

-1068 TQPSQKPSEQPSGS
+1068 TQPSQKPSE
-1082 PSQKPSESP
+1082 
-1091 SQKPSESPSQKPSES
+1091 S

-1116 ESPSQKPSGSPSQ
+1116 GLPSQKPSESPSQ

-1213 TKIGKKAFYGCSKL
+1213 TKIGKKAFYGCRKL

-1240 NVGSQAFK
+1240 NVGRQAFK

-1258 PKKKISSYRKI
+1258 PKKKISSYRKV

>member
-28 FASANVADV
+28 FTSANVADV

-50 VTGETGSGVVEA
+50 VTGETGAGVVEA
-62 EKNTGEPEVENGGAE
+62 KKTGEPEVENGGAE
-77 NREAENT
+77 NREAENI

-174 LTADIIVNK
+174 LTADITVNE
-183 DLLTSINTDDDG
+183 DLLTSINTDKDG
-195 KVTNGTSFRI
+195 NVTNGTSFRI
-205 WLPMGKINAKN
+205 WLPMGKINADN
-216 GQQMLYAGIFDGK
+216 EQQMLYAGIFDGK

-239 LYDAPVEDSEYA
+239 LYDAPVEDSYYTS
-251 FNKKNFAGLFGLD
+251 NKNCAGLFGYH
-264 AGVTRNLRILD
+264 AGVTRNLGIMD
-275 SYMRG
+275 SYIRG
-280 EYNIGG
+280 EMCVGG
-286 ICGSAEGGTIQN
+286 ICAYNDAGTIQN

-304 VCGERYLGGICGRS
+304 VYGESYLGGICGRS
-318 RSNSM
+318 RSNSI

-329 AGNVYGNGKSIGG
+329 AGYVYGAARSIGG
-342 ICGDNGATLQD
+342 ICGDNYSTIES
-353 CYNVGN
+353 CYNIGIIEGN
-359 VNGKFNVG
+359 FMVG

-405 GYSLVENCYSQATVS
+405 GRGLVENCYSQATVS

-434 VDFQNTYYDSNLYTG
+434 VDFQNAYYDSNLYTG
-449 NAIGYLKDATTEKTE
+449 NAIGYLKDATIKQTE

-499 AYPVLG
+499 AYPILG
-505 GAKVYQVTEYKGCI
+505 GAK
-519 ESTGIAGTTYNNA
+519 
-532 NAPVVFGPHV
+532 
-542 YENGFCTICSAYEP
+542 
-556 AVLTTGKYDIDANGE
+556 
-571 ITNSDEAYEIGNAG
+571 
-585 QLYWFA
+585 
-591 GLVNGTLTDGTAQ
+591 
-604 NLKANAVLTAD
+604 
-615 ITVNEDLLASIN
+615 
-627 TDDDGNVI
+627 
-635 NGKSFRIWLPI
+635 
-646 GKINSDNGER
+646 
-656 MLYAGIF
+656 
-663 DGKEHSISGL
+663 
-673 YANLYDVPVEDSEY
+673 
-687 AFNKKSFAGL
+687 
-697 FGLYAGVTRNLRI
+697 
-710 LDSYMRGEHD
+710 
-720 IGGICGSAEGGTI
+720 
-733 QNCDSTATVYGEF
+733 
-746 YVGGICGHSQSN
+746 
-758 SIIENC
+758 
-764 YNAGY
+764 
-769 IYGADGSIGGIC
+769 
-781 GDNYST
+781 
-787 IESCYNIG
+787 
-795 IIEGNF
+795 
-801 SVGGIV
+801 
-807 GESFGLGNTI
+807 
-817 WIKDCYNRGN
+817 
-827 VIGDTEKIGGIGGYI
+827 
-842 SYSLVENCYSQ
+842 
-853 ATVSGN
+853 
-859 TNVGGICGNGYKAD
+859 
-873 FQNAYYDS
+873 
-881 NLYTG
+881 
-886 DAIGCLKDATAEKTE
+886 
-901 GKPSQAFESGE
+901 
-912 IAYLLQAGREELVWG
+912 
-927 QTLSGNDVQ
+927 
-936 AYPVLG
+936 
-942 GARVYQN
+942 VYQN

-1068 TQPSQKPSEQPSGS
+1068 TQPSQKPSE
-1082 PSQKPSESP
+1082 
-1091 SQKPSESPSQKPSES
+1091 S

-1116 ESPSQKPSGSPSQ
+1116 GLPSQKPSESPSQ

-1240 NVGSQAFK
+1240 NVGRQAFK

-1258 PKKKISSYRKI
+1258 PKKKISSYRKV

>member
-28 FASANVADV
+28 FTSANVADV

-50 VTGETGSGVVEA
+50 VTGETGAGVVEA

-84 DLDAETADPDTET
+84 DLDAETADPDTEN

-130 ANGEITDSDEAY
+130 ANGEKTD
-142 EIGNAG
+142 
-148 QLYWFAGLVNGT
+148 
-160 LTDGTAQNLKANAV
+160 
-174 LTADIIVNK
+174 
-183 DLLTSINTDDDG
+183 
-195 KVTNGTSFRI
+195 
-205 WLPMGKINAKN
+205 
-216 GQQMLYAGIFDGK
+216 
-229 GHSISGLYAN
+229 
-239 LYDAPVEDSEYA
+239 
-251 FNKKNFAGLFGLD
+251 
-264 AGVTRNLRILD
+264 
-275 SYMRG
+275 
-280 EYNIGG
+280 
-286 ICGSAEGGTIQN
+286 
-298 CYSTAT
+298 
-304 VCGERYLGGICGRS
+304 
-318 RSNSM
+318 
-323 IENCYN
+323 
-329 AGNVYGNGKSIGG
+329 
-342 ICGDNGATLQD
+342 
-353 CYNVGN
+353 
-359 VNGKFNVG
+359 
-367 GIVGGSSGSGN
+367 
-378 TIWIKDCYNRGNV
+378 
-391 IGDTKDI
+391 
-398 GGIGGYI
+398 
-405 GYSLVENCYSQATVS
+405 
-420 GNTNVGGICGNSNK
+420 
-434 VDFQNTYYDSNLYTG
+434 
-449 NAIGYLKDATTEKTE
+449 
-464 GKPSQAFESGEIAYL
+464 
-479 LQAGR
+479 
-484 EEAIWGQ
+484 
-491 TLSGNDVQ
+491 
-499 AYPVLG
+499 
-505 GAKVYQVTEYKGCI
+505 
-519 ESTGIAGTTYNNA
+519 
-532 NAPVVFGPHV
+532 
-542 YENGFCTICSAYEP
+542 
-556 AVLTTGKYDIDANGE
+556 
-571 ITNSDEAYEIGNAG
+571 SDEAYEIGNAG

-615 ITVNEDLLASIN
+615 ITVNEDLLTSIN
-627 TDDDGNVI
+627 TDDDGNVT
-635 NGKSFRIWLPI
+635 NGSSFKAWRPMGMADEKGNLTGW
-646 GKINSDNGER
+646 
-656 MLYAGIF
+656 YTGIF
-663 DGKEHSISGL
+663 DGNGHSISGL
-673 YANLYDVPVEDSEY
+673 YVNRDEAADDVHTW
-687 AFNKKSFAGL
+687 FKSCIGL
-697 FGLYAGVTRNLRI
+697 FGYYSGVTINLSV
-710 LDSYMRGEHD
+710 LDSYMRGKD
-720 IGGICGSAEGGTI
+720 CIGGICGYNDGGTI
-733 QNCDSTATVYGEF
+733 QNCYSAATVCGDSYI
-746 YVGGICGHSQSN
+746 GGICGRSEGD

-764 YNAGY
+764 YNTGY
-769 IYGADGSIGGIC
+769 VYGATRSIGGIC
-781 GDNYST
+781 GDNSAT
-787 IESCYNIG
+787 LQGCYNVG
-795 IIEGNF
+795 KVNGKF
-801 SVGGIV
+801 YVGGIV
-807 GESFGLGNTI
+807 GESSGSGNTI

-827 VIGDTEKIGGIGGYI
+827 VIGDTKDIGGIGGYI
-842 SYSLVENCYSQ
+842 GSSLVENCYSQ

-859 TNVGGICGNGYKAD
+859 TNVGGICGNSNKVD

-912 IAYLLQAGREELVWG
+912 IAYLLQAGREEAIWG

-936 AYPVLG
+936 AYPILG
-942 GARVYQN
+942 GAKVYQN

-956 KDEAHTVYTYANEQK
+956 KDEAHTVYTYANDQK
-971 QESYDYTL
+971 PTVYEYTL

-984 KEPKCTEAGNKAYY
+984 KAATCTEAGNTAYY
-998 KCSVC
+998 VCSVC
-1003 GKLYTDQEGTNEVS
+1003 GKLYADQEGTNEVS

-1068 TQPSQKPSEQPSGS
+1068 TQPS
-1082 PSQKPSESP
+1082 
-1091 SQKPSESPSQKPSES
+1091 ES

-1116 ESPSQKPSGSPSQ
+1116 QQPSEAPSQQPSGSPSQ
-1129 QPGQDIKVPAKGTK
+1129 KPEQDIKVPAKGTK

-1202 KLKKVVIGKNV
+1202 KLKKVVIGKNI

-1248 GIHKKAAFKV
+1248 GIHKKATFKV
-1258 PKKKISSYRKI
+1258 SKKKISSYRKI
-1269 FRARGAAKTTKVTK
+1269 FKARGAAKTIKVTK

>member
-28 FASANVADV
+28 FTSANVADV

-50 VTGETGSGVVEA
+50 VTGETGAGVVEA

-84 DLDAETADPDTET
+84 DLDAETADPDTEN

-174 LTADIIVNK
+174 LTADITVNE
-183 DLLTSINTDDDG
+183 DLLTSINTDKDG
-195 KVTNGTSFRI
+195 NVTNGTSFRI
-205 WLPMGKINAKN
+205 WLPMGKINANN
-216 GQQMLYAGIFDGK
+216 GQQMVYAGIFDGK

-251 FNKKNFAGLFGLD
+251 FNKKSFAGLFGLD
-264 AGVTRNLRILD
+264 AGVTRNLGIMD

-304 VCGERYLGGICGRS
+304 VCGESYLGGICGRS
-318 RSNSM
+318 RSNSI

-329 AGNVYGNGKSIGG
+329 AGNVFGNGKSIGG

-434 VDFQNTYYDSNLYTG
+434 VDFQNAYYDSNLYTG
-449 NAIGYLKDATTEKTE
+449 NAIGYLKDATIKQTE

-479 LQAGR
+479 LQADR
-484 EEAIWGQ
+484 EE
-491 TLSGNDVQ
+491 
-499 AYPVLG
+499 P
-505 GAKVYQVTEYKGCI
+505 
-519 ESTGIAGTTYNNA
+519 
-532 NAPVVFGPHV
+532 
-542 YENGFCTICSAYEP
+542 
-556 AVLTTGKYDIDANGE
+556 
-571 ITNSDEAYEIGNAG
+571 
-585 QLYWFA
+585 
-591 GLVNGTLTDGTAQ
+591 
-604 NLKANAVLTAD
+604 
-615 ITVNEDLLASIN
+615 
-627 TDDDGNVI
+627 
-635 NGKSFRIWLPI
+635 
-646 GKINSDNGER
+646 
-656 MLYAGIF
+656 
-663 DGKEHSISGL
+663 
-673 YANLYDVPVEDSEY
+673 
-687 AFNKKSFAGL
+687 
-697 FGLYAGVTRNLRI
+697 
-710 LDSYMRGEHD
+710 
-720 IGGICGSAEGGTI
+720 
-733 QNCDSTATVYGEF
+733 
-746 YVGGICGHSQSN
+746 
-758 SIIENC
+758 
-764 YNAGY
+764 
-769 IYGADGSIGGIC
+769 
-781 GDNYST
+781 
-787 IESCYNIG
+787 
-795 IIEGNF
+795 
-801 SVGGIV
+801 
-807 GESFGLGNTI
+807 
-817 WIKDCYNRGN
+817 
-827 VIGDTEKIGGIGGYI
+827 
-842 SYSLVENCYSQ
+842 
-853 ATVSGN
+853 
-859 TNVGGICGNGYKAD
+859 
-873 FQNAYYDS
+873 
-881 NLYTG
+881 
-886 DAIGCLKDATAEKTE
+886 
-901 GKPSQAFESGE
+901 
-912 IAYLLQAGREELVWG
+912 VWG

-936 AYPVLG
+936 VYPVLG
-942 GARVYQN
+942 GAKVYQN

-1058 AVAIPKLPSS
+1058 AVAIPKLPSG
-1068 TQPSQKPSEQPSGS
+1068 TQPSESPSGSPSQQPSEAPSQQPSGS
-1082 PSQKPSESP
+1082 PSQKPE
-1091 SQKPSESPSQKPSES
+1091 
-1106 PSQKPSEQPS
+1106 
-1116 ESPSQKPSGSPSQ
+1116 
-1129 QPGQDIKVPAKGTK
+1129 QDIKVPAKGTK

-1258 PKKKISSYRKI
+1258 PKKKISSYRKV
-1269 FRARGAAKTTKVTK
+1269 FRARGAAKTIKVTK

>member
-28 FASANVADV
+28 FTSANVADV

-50 VTGETGSGVVEA
+50 VTGETGAGVVEA
-62 EKNTGEPEVENGGAE
+62 KKTGEPEVENGGAE
-77 NREAENT
+77 NREAENI
-84 DLDAETADPDTET
+84 DLDAETADSDTET

-104 KNGFCTDDGCDA
+104 KNGFCTDDGCSA

-183 DLLTSINTDDDG
+183 DLLASINTDDDG
-195 KVTNGTSFRI
+195 NVTNGKSFRI
-205 WLPMGKINAKN
+205 WLPMGKINADN
-216 GQQMLYAGIFDGK
+216 GQRMLYAGIFDGK
-229 GHSISGLYAN
+229 EHSISGLYAN
-239 LYDAPVEDSEYA
+239 LYDAPVEDSDYTS
-251 FNKKNFAGLFGLD
+251 NKNCAGLFGFH
-264 AGVTRNLRILD
+264 AGVTRNLGIMD
-275 SYMRG
+275 SYIRG
-280 EYNIGG
+280 ESCVAG
-286 ICGSAEGGTIQN
+286 ICAYNDAGTIQN

-304 VCGERYLGGICGRS
+304 VCGDSYIGGICGRS
-318 RSNSM
+318 RSNSI

-329 AGNVYGNGKSIGG
+329 AGYVYGAARSIGG
-342 ICGDNGATLQD
+342 ICGDNYSTIES
-353 CYNVGN
+353 CYNIGIIEGN
-359 VNGKFNVG
+359 FMVG

-405 GYSLVENCYSQATVS
+405 GRSLVENCYSQATVS
-420 GNTNVGGICGNSNK
+420 GNTNVGGICGNGYEA
-434 VDFQNTYYDSNLYTG
+434 DFQNAYYDSNLYTG
-449 NAIGYLKDATTEKTE
+449 NAIGYLKDATIKQTE
-464 GKPSQAFESGEIAYL
+464 GKTSQAFESGEIAYL

-484 EEAIWGQ
+484 EEPVWGQ

-571 ITNSDEAYEIGNAG
+571 KTDSDEAYEIGNAG

-604 NLKANAVLTAD
+604 NLKANVVLTAD
-615 ITVNEDLLASIN
+615 ITVNEDLLTSIN
-627 TDDDGNVI
+627 TDDDGNVT
-635 NGKSFRIWLPI
+635 NGSSFKAWRPMGMADEKGNLTGW
-646 GKINSDNGER
+646 
-656 MLYAGIF
+656 YTGIF
-663 DGKEHSISGL
+663 DGNGHSISGL
-673 YANLYDVPVEDSEY
+673 YVNRDEAADDVHTW
-687 AFNKKSFAGL
+687 FKSCIGL
-697 FGLYAGVTRNLRI
+697 FGYYSGVTRNLSV
-710 LDSYMRGEHD
+710 LDSYMRGKD
-720 IGGICGSAEGGTI
+720 CIGGICGYNDGGTI
-733 QNCDSTATVYGEF
+733 QNCYSAATVCGDSYI
-746 YVGGICGHSQSN
+746 GGICGRSEGD

-764 YNAGY
+764 YNTGY
-769 IYGADGSIGGIC
+769 VYGATRSIGGIC
-781 GDNYST
+781 GDNSAT
-787 IESCYNIG
+787 LQGCYNV
-795 IIEGNF
+795 GNVNGKF
-801 SVGGIV
+801 YVGGIV
-807 GESFGLGNTI
+807 GESSGSGNTI

-827 VIGDTEKIGGIGGYI
+827 VIGDTKDIGGIGGYI
-842 SYSLVENCYSQ
+842 GRSLVENCYSQ

-859 TNVGGICGNGYKAD
+859 TNVGGICGNGYEAD

-886 DAIGCLKDATAEKTE
+886 NAIGYLKDATIKQTE
-901 GKPSQAFESGE
+901 GKTSQAFESGE
-912 IAYLLQAGREELVWG
+912 IAYLLQAGREEPVWG

-942 GARVYQN
+942 GAKVYQN

-956 KDEAHTVYTYANEQK
+956 KDEAHTVYAYANEQK

-1058 AVAIPKLPSS
+1058 AVAIPKLPSG
-1068 TQPSQKPSEQPSGS
+1068 TQPSESPSGS
-1082 PSQKPSESP
+1082 PSQQPSEAPSQKPSESP
-1091 SQKPSESPSQKPSES
+1091 SQKPSGSPSQK
-1106 PSQKPSEQPS
+1106 PS

-1240 NVGSQAFK
+1240 NVGRQAFK
-1248 GIHKKAAFKV
+1248 GIHKKATFKV
-1258 PKKKISSYRKI
+1258 PKKKISSYRKV

>member
-28 FASANVADV
+28 FTSANVADV

-77 NREAENT
+77 NREAENI

-183 DLLTSINTDDDG
+183 DLLTSINTDEDG
-195 KVTNGTSFRI
+195 NVTNGTSFRI
-205 WLPMGKINAKN
+205 WLPMGKINSDN
-216 GQQMLYAGIFDGK
+216 GKPMMYAGTFDGK
-229 GHSISGLYAN
+229 GYSISGVYAN
-239 LYDAPVEDSEYA
+239 LYDAPVEDPKNIYN
-251 FNKKNFAGLFGLD
+251 NKDYAGLFGLLE
-264 AGVTRNLRILD
+264 GVTRNLSVID

-280 EYNIGG
+280 EDCIGG
-286 ICGSAEGGTIQN
+286 ICGYNDGGTIQN
-298 CYSTAT
+298 CYSAAT
-304 VCGERYLGGICGRS
+304 VCGDSYIGGICGRS
-318 RSNSM
+318 RSNSI

-329 AGNVYGNGKSIGG
+329 AGYIYGATRSIGG
-342 ICGDNGATLQD
+342 ICGDNSATLQG
-353 CYNVGN
+353 CYNVGK
-359 VNGKFNVG
+359 VNGEFYVG
-367 GIVGGSSGSGN
+367 GIVGESSGSGN

-434 VDFQNTYYDSNLYTG
+434 VDFQNAYYDSNLYTG
-449 NAIGYLKDATTEKTE
+449 NAIGYLKDATIKQTE

-499 AYPVLG
+499 VYPVLG
-505 GAKVYQVTEYKGCI
+505 GAK
-519 ESTGIAGTTYNNA
+519 
-532 NAPVVFGPHV
+532 
-542 YENGFCTICSAYEP
+542 
-556 AVLTTGKYDIDANGE
+556 
-571 ITNSDEAYEIGNAG
+571 
-585 QLYWFA
+585 
-591 GLVNGTLTDGTAQ
+591 
-604 NLKANAVLTAD
+604 
-615 ITVNEDLLASIN
+615 
-627 TDDDGNVI
+627 
-635 NGKSFRIWLPI
+635 
-646 GKINSDNGER
+646 
-656 MLYAGIF
+656 
-663 DGKEHSISGL
+663 
-673 YANLYDVPVEDSEY
+673 
-687 AFNKKSFAGL
+687 
-697 FGLYAGVTRNLRI
+697 
-710 LDSYMRGEHD
+710 
-720 IGGICGSAEGGTI
+720 
-733 QNCDSTATVYGEF
+733 
-746 YVGGICGHSQSN
+746 
-758 SIIENC
+758 
-764 YNAGY
+764 
-769 IYGADGSIGGIC
+769 
-781 GDNYST
+781 
-787 IESCYNIG
+787 
-795 IIEGNF
+795 
-801 SVGGIV
+801 
-807 GESFGLGNTI
+807 
-817 WIKDCYNRGN
+817 
-827 VIGDTEKIGGIGGYI
+827 
-842 SYSLVENCYSQ
+842 
-853 ATVSGN
+853 
-859 TNVGGICGNGYKAD
+859 
-873 FQNAYYDS
+873 
-881 NLYTG
+881 
-886 DAIGCLKDATAEKTE
+886 
-901 GKPSQAFESGE
+901 
-912 IAYLLQAGREELVWG
+912 
-927 QTLSGNDVQ
+927 
-936 AYPVLG
+936 
-942 GARVYQN
+942 VYQN

-956 KDEAHTVYTYANEQK
+956 KDEAHTVYAYANEQK

-1058 AVAIPKLPSS
+1058 AVAIPKLSSS
-1068 TQPSQKPSEQPSGS
+1068 TQPSQKPSEA
-1082 PSQKPSESP
+1082 PSQKPSEAP
-1091 SQKPSESPSQKPSES
+1091 SQK
-1106 PSQKPSEQPS
+1106 PS

-1240 NVGSQAFK
+1240 NVGRQAFK

-1258 PKKKISSYRKI
+1258 PKKKISSYRKV

>member
-28 FASANVADV
+28 FTSANVADV

-50 VTGETGSGVVEA
+50 VTGETGAGVVEA
-62 EKNTGEPEVENGGAE
+62 KKTGEQEVENGGAE

-104 KNGFCTDDGCDA
+104 KNGFCTDSGCDA

-130 ANGEITDSDEAY
+130 ANGEITNSDEAY

-174 LTADIIVNK
+174 LTADITVNE
-183 DLLTSINTDDDG
+183 DLLASINTDDDG

-205 WLPMGKINAKN
+205 WLPMGKINANN

-229 GHSISGLYAN
+229 GHSISGVYAN
-239 LYDAPVEDSEYA
+239 LYDAPVEDPKNIYN
-251 FNKKNFAGLFGLD
+251 NKDYAGLFGLLE
-264 AGVTRNLRILD
+264 GVTRNLSVID

-280 EYNIGG
+280 EDCIGG
-286 ICGSAEGGTIQN
+286 ICGSNDGGTIQN
-298 CYSTAT
+298 CYSAAT
-304 VCGERYLGGICGRS
+304 VCGDSYIGGICGCS
-318 RSNSM
+318 RSNSI

-329 AGNVYGNGKSIGG
+329 AGYIYGATRSIGG
-342 ICGDNGATLQD
+342 ICGNNYSTIEN

-359 VNGKFNVG
+359 VNGKFYVG
-367 GIVGGSSGSGN
+367 GIVGESSGLGD

-391 IGDTKDI
+391 IGDTEKI

-405 GYSLVENCYSQATVS
+405 GSSLVENCYSQATVS

-434 VDFQNTYYDSNLYTG
+434 VDFQNAYYDSNLYTG
-449 NAIGYLKDATTEKTE
+449 DAIGYLKDATTEKTE

-532 NAPVVFGPHV
+532 NAPVFGPHV

-604 NLKANAVLTAD
+604 NLGANAVLTKN
-615 ITVNEDLLASIN
+615 ITVNEDLLASIK
-627 TDDDGNVI
+627 TDDDGNVT
-635 NGKSFRIWLPI
+635 NGSSFKAWRPM
-646 GKINSDNGER
+646 GMADENGEFTGH
-656 MLYAGIF
+656 YKGIF
-663 DGKEHSISGL
+663 DGNGYSISGL
-673 YANLYDVPVEDSEY
+673 YVNRDEATADVNSR
-687 AFNKKSFAGL
+687 FKSSIGL
-697 FGLYAGVTRNLRI
+697 FGYHDGVTKNLGI
-710 LDSYMRGEHD
+710 LDSYMRGNYC
-720 IGGICGSAEGGTI
+720 IGGICGYNDGGTI
-733 QNCDSTATVYGEF
+733 QNCYSAATVCGDSYI
-746 YVGGICGHSQSN
+746 GGICGRSRSN

-769 IYGADGSIGGIC
+769 VYGATRSIGGIC

-801 SVGGIV
+801 MVGGIV
-807 GESFGLGNTI
+807 GVSSGSGNTI

-827 VIGDTEKIGGIGGYI
+827 VIGDTIDIGGIGGYI
-842 SYSLVENCYSQ
+842 GSSLVENCYSQ

-859 TNVGGICGNGYKAD
+859 TNVGGICGNSNKVD

-886 DAIGCLKDATAEKTE
+886 DAFGYSEDATIKQTE
-901 GKPSQAFESGE
+901 GKSSQAFESGE
-912 IAYLLQAGREELVWG
+912 IAYLLQAGREEAIWG

-936 AYPVLG
+936 VYPVLG
-942 GARVYQN
+942 GEKVYQN
-949 ITYQDCA
+949 ITYQDCT
-956 KDEAHTVYTYANEQK
+956 KDEAHTVYTYANDQK
-971 QESYDYTL
+971 PTVYEYTL

-984 KEPKCTEAGNKAYY
+984 KAATCTEAGNTAYY
-998 KCSVC
+998 VCSVC

-1017 ANTVVVPAK
+1017 AEAVVISAK

-1034 DREATEQAEGSRH
+1034 DKEATEQAEGSRH

-1058 AVAIPKLPSS
+1058 AVAIPKLPSG
-1068 TQPSQKPSEQPSGS
+1068 TQPSESPSQKPSEAPSQKPSGS
-1082 PSQKPSESP
+1082 PSQKPSEA
-1091 SQKPSESPSQKPSES
+1091 
-1106 PSQKPSEQPS
+1106 
-1116 ESPSQKPSGSPSQ
+1116 PSQ

-1258 PKKKISSYRKI
+1258 PKKKISSYRKA

>member
-1 MMEKSR
+1 MEKSR
-7 NRAVGR
+7 NRAIGR
-13 QVRKMIAAAMAAMLV
+13 QARKMIAAAMAAMLV
-28 FASANVADV
+28 FTSANVADV

-50 VTGETGSGVVEA
+50 VTGETGAGVVEA

-77 NREAENT
+77 NREAENI
-84 DLDAETADPDTET
+84 DLDAET

-104 KNGFCTDDGCDA
+104 KNGFCTDDGCNA

-130 ANGEITDSDEAY
+130 ANGEKTDSDEAY

-160 LTDGTAQNLKANAV
+160 LTDGTAQNLGANAV
-174 LTADIIVNK
+174 LTKNITMNE
-183 DLLTSINTDDDG
+183 DLLASIKTDDDG
-195 KVTNGTSFRI
+195 NVTNGSSFKAWR
-205 WLPMGKINAKN
+205 PMGMADEKGEFTGHYK
-216 GQQMLYAGIFDGK
+216 GIFDGN
-229 GHSISGLYAN
+229 GYSISGLYVNRDEATADVN
-239 LYDAPVEDSEYA
+239 SR
-251 FNKKNFAGLFGLD
+251 FKSSIGLFGYHD
-264 AGVTRNLRILD
+264 GVTKNLGILD

-280 EYNIGG
+280 QGCIGG
-286 ICGSAEGGTIQN
+286 ICGYNDGGTIQN
-298 CYSTAT
+298 CYSAAT
-304 VCGERYLGGICGRS
+304 VCGDSYIGGICGRS
-318 RSNSM
+318 RSNSI

-329 AGNVYGNGKSIGG
+329 AGYIYGATRSIGG
-342 ICGDNGATLQD
+342 ICGDNYSTIES
-353 CYNVGN
+353 CYNIGIIEGN
-359 VNGKFNVG
+359 FMVG
-367 GIVGGSSGSGN
+367 GIVGVSSGLGN

-391 IGDTKDI
+391 IGDTIDI

-405 GYSLVENCYSQATVS
+405 GSSLVENCYSQATVS

-434 VDFQNTYYDSNLYTG
+434 VDFQNAYYDSNLYTG
-449 NAIGYLKDATTEKTE
+449 NAIGYLKDATIKQTE
-464 GKPSQAFESGEIAYL
+464 GKTSQAFESGEITYL

-499 AYPVLG
+499 AYPILG
-505 GAKVYQVTEYKGCI
+505 GAK
-519 ESTGIAGTTYNNA
+519 
-532 NAPVVFGPHV
+532 
-542 YENGFCTICSAYEP
+542 
-556 AVLTTGKYDIDANGE
+556 
-571 ITNSDEAYEIGNAG
+571 
-585 QLYWFA
+585 
-591 GLVNGTLTDGTAQ
+591 
-604 NLKANAVLTAD
+604 
-615 ITVNEDLLASIN
+615 
-627 TDDDGNVI
+627 
-635 NGKSFRIWLPI
+635 
-646 GKINSDNGER
+646 
-656 MLYAGIF
+656 
-663 DGKEHSISGL
+663 
-673 YANLYDVPVEDSEY
+673 
-687 AFNKKSFAGL
+687 
-697 FGLYAGVTRNLRI
+697 
-710 LDSYMRGEHD
+710 
-720 IGGICGSAEGGTI
+720 
-733 QNCDSTATVYGEF
+733 
-746 YVGGICGHSQSN
+746 
-758 SIIENC
+758 
-764 YNAGY
+764 
-769 IYGADGSIGGIC
+769 
-781 GDNYST
+781 
-787 IESCYNIG
+787 
-795 IIEGNF
+795 
-801 SVGGIV
+801 
-807 GESFGLGNTI
+807 
-817 WIKDCYNRGN
+817 
-827 VIGDTEKIGGIGGYI
+827 
-842 SYSLVENCYSQ
+842 
-853 ATVSGN
+853 
-859 TNVGGICGNGYKAD
+859 
-873 FQNAYYDS
+873 
-881 NLYTG
+881 
-886 DAIGCLKDATAEKTE
+886 
-901 GKPSQAFESGE
+901 
-912 IAYLLQAGREELVWG
+912 
-927 QTLSGNDVQ
+927 
-936 AYPVLG
+936 
-942 GARVYQN
+942 VYQN

-1068 TQPSQKPSEQPSGS
+1068 TQPSQKPSE
-1082 PSQKPSESP
+1082 
-1091 SQKPSESPSQKPSES
+1091 S

-1116 ESPSQKPSGSPSQ
+1116 GLPSQKPSESPSQ

-1187 YKVTSIAANAFKNNK
+1187 YKVTSIVANAFKNNK

-1258 PKKKISSYRKI
+1258 PKKKISSYRKV

>member
-28 FASANVADV
+28 FTSANVADV

-50 VTGETGSGVVEA
+50 VTGETGAGVVEA
-62 EKNTGEPEVENGGAE
+62 KKTGEQEVENGGAE

-104 KNGFCTDDGCDA
+104 KNGFCTDSGCD
-116 YEPAVLTTGKYDID
+116 
-130 ANGEITDSDEAY
+130 
-142 EIGNAG
+142 
-148 QLYWFAGLVNGT
+148 
-160 LTDGTAQNLKANAV
+160 
-174 LTADIIVNK
+174 
-183 DLLTSINTDDDG
+183 
-195 KVTNGTSFRI
+195 
-205 WLPMGKINAKN
+205 
-216 GQQMLYAGIFDGK
+216 
-229 GHSISGLYAN
+229 
-239 LYDAPVEDSEYA
+239 
-251 FNKKNFAGLFGLD
+251 
-264 AGVTRNLRILD
+264 
-275 SYMRG
+275 
-280 EYNIGG
+280 
-286 ICGSAEGGTIQN
+286 
-298 CYSTAT
+298 
-304 VCGERYLGGICGRS
+304 
-318 RSNSM
+318 
-323 IENCYN
+323 
-329 AGNVYGNGKSIGG
+329 
-342 ICGDNGATLQD
+342 
-353 CYNVGN
+353 
-359 VNGKFNVG
+359 
-367 GIVGGSSGSGN
+367 
-378 TIWIKDCYNRGNV
+378 
-391 IGDTKDI
+391 
-398 GGIGGYI
+398 
-405 GYSLVENCYSQATVS
+405 
-420 GNTNVGGICGNSNK
+420 
-434 VDFQNTYYDSNLYTG
+434 
-449 NAIGYLKDATTEKTE
+449 
-464 GKPSQAFESGEIAYL
+464 
-479 LQAGR
+479 
-484 EEAIWGQ
+484 
-491 TLSGNDVQ
+491 
-499 AYPVLG
+499 
-505 GAKVYQVTEYKGCI
+505 
-519 ESTGIAGTTYNNA
+519 
-532 NAPVVFGPHV
+532 
-542 YENGFCTICSAYEP
+542 AYEP

-604 NLKANAVLTAD
+604 NLGANAVLTKN
-615 ITVNEDLLASIN
+615 ITVNEDLLASIK
-627 TDDDGNVI
+627 TDDDGNVT
-635 NGKSFRIWLPI
+635 NGSSFKAWRPM
-646 GKINSDNGER
+646 GMADENGEFTGH
-656 MLYAGIF
+656 YKGIF
-663 DGKEHSISGL
+663 DGNGYSISGL
-673 YANLYDVPVEDSEY
+673 YVNRDEATADVNSR
-687 AFNKKSFAGL
+687 FKSSIGL
-697 FGLYAGVTRNLRI
+697 FGYHDGVTKNLGI
-710 LDSYMRGEHD
+710 LDSYMRGNYC
-720 IGGICGSAEGGTI
+720 IGGICGYNDGGTI
-733 QNCDSTATVYGEF
+733 QNCYSAATVCGDSYI
-746 YVGGICGHSQSN
+746 GGICGCSRSN

-769 IYGADGSIGGIC
+769 IYGATRSIGGIC
-781 GDNYST
+781 GNNYST
-787 IESCYNIG
+787 IENCYNV
-795 IIEGNF
+795 GNVNGKF
-801 SVGGIV
+801 YVGGIV
-807 GESFGLGNTI
+807 GESSGLGDTI

-842 SYSLVENCYSQ
+842 GSSLVENCYSQ

-859 TNVGGICGNGYKAD
+859 TNVGGICGNSNKVD

-886 DAIGCLKDATAEKTE
+886 DAIGYLKDATTEKTE

-912 IAYLLQAGREELVWG
+912 IAYLLQAGREEAIWG

-936 AYPVLG
+936 VYPVLG
-942 GARVYQN
+942 GEKVYQN
-949 ITYQDCA
+949 ITYQDCT
-956 KDEAHTVYTYANEQK
+956 KDEAHTVYTYANDQK
-971 QESYDYTL
+971 PTVYEYTL

-984 KEPKCTEAGNKAYY
+984 KAATCTEAGNTAYY
-998 KCSVC
+998 VCSVC

-1017 ANTVVVPAK
+1017 AEAVVISAK

-1034 DREATEQAEGSRH
+1034 DKEATEQAEGSRH

-1058 AVAIPKLPSS
+1058 AVAIPKLPSG
-1068 TQPSQKPSEQPSGS
+1068 TQPSESPSQKPSEA

-1091 SQKPSESPSQKPSES
+1091 SQKPSGQ
-1106 PSQKPSEQPS
+1106 
-1116 ESPSQKPSGSPSQ
+1116 PSGSPIQ

-1258 PKKKISSYRKI
+1258 PKKKISSYRKV

>member
-28 FASANVADV
+28 FTSANVADV

-50 VTGETGSGVVEA
+50 VTGETGAGVVEA
-62 EKNTGEPEVENGGAE
+62 KKTGEPEVENGGAE
-77 NREAENT
+77 NREAENI

-174 LTADIIVNK
+174 LTADITVNE
-183 DLLTSINTDDDG
+183 DLLTSINTDKDG
-195 KVTNGTSFRI
+195 NVTNGTSFRI
-205 WLPMGKINAKN
+205 WLPMGKINANN
-216 GQQMLYAGIFDGK
+216 GQQMVYTGIFDGK
-229 GHSISGLYAN
+229 EHSISGLYAN
-239 LYDAPVEDSEYA
+239 LYDVPVEDPGNIYI
-251 FNKKNFAGLFGLD
+251 NKNRAGLFGLY

-280 EYNIGG
+280 EHDIGG
-286 ICGSAEGGTIQN
+286 ICGRNEGGTIQN
-298 CYSTAT
+298 CYSAAT
-304 VCGERYLGGICGRS
+304 VCGDSYIGGICGRS
-318 RSNSM
+318 RSNSI

-329 AGNVYGNGKSIGG
+329 AGNVYGNGRSIGG
-342 ICGDNGATLQD
+342 ICGYNFSIIEN
-353 CYNVGN
+353 CYNVGK
-359 VNGKFNVG
+359 VNGKFYVG
-367 GIVGGSSGSGN
+367 GIVGESSGYDN

-405 GYSLVENCYSQATVS
+405 GSSLVENCYSQATVS

-434 VDFQNTYYDSNLYTG
+434 VDFQNAYYDSNLYTG
-449 NAIGYLKDATTEKTE
+449 DAIGYLKDATIKQTE
-464 GKPSQAFESGEIAYL
+464 GKSSQAFESGEIAYL
-479 LQAGR
+479 LQADR
-484 EEAIWGQ
+484 EEPVWGQ

-499 AYPVLG
+499 TYPVLG

-532 NAPVVFGPHV
+532 NAPVFEPHV

-571 ITNSDEAYEIGNAG
+571 ITDSDEAYEIGNAG

-604 NLKANAVLTAD
+604 NLKANVVLTAD
-615 ITVNEDLLASIN
+615 ITVNEDLLTSIN
-627 TDDDGNVI
+627 TDDDGNVT
-635 NGKSFRIWLPI
+635 NGSSFKAWRPMGMADEKGNLTGW
-646 GKINSDNGER
+646 
-656 MLYAGIF
+656 YTGIF
-663 DGKEHSISGL
+663 DGNGHSISGL
-673 YANLYDVPVEDSEY
+673 YVNRDEAADDVHTWL
-687 AFNKKSFAGL
+687 KSCIGL
-697 FGLYAGVTRNLRI
+697 FGYYSGVTRNLSV
-710 LDSYMRGEHD
+710 LDSYMRGED
-720 IGGICGSAEGGTI
+720 CIGGICGYNDGGTI
-733 QNCDSTATVYGEF
+733 QNCYSAATVCGDSYI
-746 YVGGICGHSQSN
+746 GGICGRSEGD

-764 YNAGY
+764 YNTGY
-769 IYGADGSIGGIC
+769 VYGATRSIGGIC
-781 GDNYST
+781 GDNSAT
-787 IESCYNIG
+787 LQGCYNV
-795 IIEGNF
+795 GNVNGKF
-801 SVGGIV
+801 YVGGIV
-807 GESFGLGNTI
+807 GESSGSGNTI

-842 SYSLVENCYSQ
+842 GSSLVENCYSQ

-859 TNVGGICGNGYKAD
+859 TNVGGICGNSNKVD

-886 DAIGCLKDATAEKTE
+886 DAIGYLKDATIKQTE
-901 GKPSQAFESGE
+901 GKSSQAFESGE
-912 IAYLLQAGREELVWG
+912 IAYLLQAGREEAIWG

-936 AYPVLG
+936 TYPVLG
-942 GARVYQN
+942 GAKVYQN

-1068 TQPSQKPSEQPSGS
+1068 TQPSQKPSE
-1082 PSQKPSESP
+1082 
-1091 SQKPSESPSQKPSES
+1091 S

-1116 ESPSQKPSGSPSQ
+1116 GLPSQKPSESPSQ

-1240 NVGSQAFK
+1240 NVGRQAFK

-1258 PKKKISSYRKI
+1258 PKKKISSYRKV

>member
-1 MMEKSR
+1 MTEKNK
-7 NRAVGR
+7 NRPIGR

-28 FASANVADV
+28 FTSANVADV

-42 VLAVSENA
+42 VLAVRENA
-50 VTGETGSGVVEA
+50 VTGETGAGVVEA

-183 DLLTSINTDDDG
+183 DLLASINTDDDG
-195 KVTNGTSFRI
+195 NVTNGKSFRI
-205 WLPMGKINAKN
+205 WLPMGKINGDN
-216 GQQMLYAGIFDGK
+216 GQRMLYAGIFDGK
-229 GHSISGLYAN
+229 GHSISGLYVNRDEAA
-239 LYDAPVEDSEYA
+239 DDVHTWFKSCI
-251 FNKKNFAGLFGLD
+251 GLFGYYS
-264 AGVTRNLRILD
+264 GVTRNLSVLD

-280 EYNIGG
+280 KDCIGG
-286 ICGSAEGGTIQN
+286 ICGYNDGGTIQN
-298 CYSTAT
+298 CYSAAT
-304 VCGERYLGGICGRS
+304 VCGDSYIGGICGRS
-318 RSNSM
+318 EGDSI

-329 AGNVYGNGKSIGG
+329 TGYVYGATRSIGG
-342 ICGDNGATLQD
+342 ICGDNSATLQG

-359 VNGKFNVG
+359 VNGKFYVG
-367 GIVGGSSGSGN
+367 GIVGESSGLGD

-405 GYSLVENCYSQATVS
+405 GRSLVENCYSQATVS

-434 VDFQNTYYDSNLYTG
+434 VDFQNAYYDSNLYTE
-449 NAIGYLKDATTEKTE
+449 NAIGYLKDATIKQTE
-464 GKPSQAFESGEIAYL
+464 GKPSQAFESGEITYL
-479 LQAGR
+479 LQADR

-499 AYPVLG
+499 
-505 GAKVYQVTEYKGCI
+505 T
-519 ESTGIAGTTYNNA
+519 
-532 NAPVVFGPHV
+532 
-542 YENGFCTICSAYEP
+542 
-556 AVLTTGKYDIDANGE
+556 
-571 ITNSDEAYEIGNAG
+571 
-585 QLYWFA
+585 
-591 GLVNGTLTDGTAQ
+591 
-604 NLKANAVLTAD
+604 
-615 ITVNEDLLASIN
+615 
-627 TDDDGNVI
+627 
-635 NGKSFRIWLPI
+635 
-646 GKINSDNGER
+646 
-656 MLYAGIF
+656 
-663 DGKEHSISGL
+663 
-673 YANLYDVPVEDSEY
+673 
-687 AFNKKSFAGL
+687 
-697 FGLYAGVTRNLRI
+697 
-710 LDSYMRGEHD
+710 
-720 IGGICGSAEGGTI
+720 
-733 QNCDSTATVYGEF
+733 
-746 YVGGICGHSQSN
+746 
-758 SIIENC
+758 
-764 YNAGY
+764 
-769 IYGADGSIGGIC
+769 
-781 GDNYST
+781 
-787 IESCYNIG
+787 
-795 IIEGNF
+795 
-801 SVGGIV
+801 
-807 GESFGLGNTI
+807 
-817 WIKDCYNRGN
+817 
-827 VIGDTEKIGGIGGYI
+827 
-842 SYSLVENCYSQ
+842 
-853 ATVSGN
+853 
-859 TNVGGICGNGYKAD
+859 
-873 FQNAYYDS
+873 
-881 NLYTG
+881 
-886 DAIGCLKDATAEKTE
+886 
-901 GKPSQAFESGE
+901 
-912 IAYLLQAGREELVWG
+912 
-927 QTLSGNDVQ
+927 
-936 AYPVLG
+936 YPVLG

-1068 TQPSQKPSEQPSGS
+1068 TQPSESPSQKPSGS
-1082 PSQKPSESP
+1082 PSQK
-1091 SQKPSESPSQKPSES
+1091 
-1106 PSQKPSEQPS
+1106 PS

-1258 PKKKISSYRKI
+1258 PKKKISSYRKV

>member
-28 FASANVADV
+28 FTSANVADV

-50 VTGETGSGVVEA
+50 VTGETGAGVVEA
-62 EKNTGEPEVENGGAE
+62 KKTGEPEVENGGAE
-77 NREAENT
+77 NREAENI

-183 DLLTSINTDDDG
+183 DLLASINTDDDG

-205 WLPMGKINAKN
+205 WLPMGKINADN
-216 GQQMLYAGIFDGK
+216 GQQMVYAGIFDGK
-229 GHSISGLYAN
+229 EHSISGLYAN
-239 LYDAPVEDSEYA
+239 LYDVPAEDPGNIYI
-251 FNKKNFAGLFGLD
+251 NKNRAGLFGLY

-280 EYNIGG
+280 EHDIGG
-286 ICGSAEGGTIQN
+286 ICGRNEGGTIQN
-298 CYSTAT
+298 CYSAAT
-304 VCGERYLGGICGRS
+304 VCGDSYIGGICGRS
-318 RSNSM
+318 RSNSI

-329 AGNVYGNGKSIGG
+329 AGNVYGNGRSIGG
-342 ICGDNGATLQD
+342 ICGYNFSIIEN
-353 CYNVGN
+353 CYNVGK
-359 VNGKFNVG
+359 VNGKFYVG
-367 GIVGGSSGSGN
+367 GIVGESSGYDN

-405 GYSLVENCYSQATVS
+405 GSSLVENCYSQATVS

-434 VDFQNTYYDSNLYTG
+434 VDFQNAYYDSNLYTG
-449 NAIGYLKDATTEKTE
+449 NAIGYLKDATIKQTE

-479 LQAGR
+479 LQADR
-484 EEAIWGQ
+484 EEPVWGQ
-491 TLSGNDVQ
+491 TLFGNDVQ

-532 NAPVVFGPHV
+532 NAPVFGPHV

-571 ITNSDEAYEIGNAG
+571 ITDSDEAYEIGNAG

-615 ITVNEDLLASIN
+615 IIVNKDLLTSIN
-627 TDDDGNVI
+627 TDDDGNVT
-635 NGKSFRIWLPI
+635 NGSSFKAWRPMGMADEKGNLTGW
-646 GKINSDNGER
+646 
-656 MLYAGIF
+656 YTGIF
-663 DGKEHSISGL
+663 DGNGHSISGL
-673 YANLYDVPVEDSEY
+673 YVNRDEAADDVHTW
-687 AFNKKSFAGL
+687 FKSCIGL
-697 FGLYAGVTRNLRI
+697 FGYYSGVTRNLSV
-710 LDSYMRGEHD
+710 LDSYMRGKD
-720 IGGICGSAEGGTI
+720 CIGGICGYNDGGTI
-733 QNCDSTATVYGEF
+733 QNCYSAATVCGDSYI
-746 YVGGICGHSQSN
+746 GGICGRSEGD

-764 YNAGY
+764 YNTGY
-769 IYGADGSIGGIC
+769 VYGATRSIGGIC
-781 GDNYST
+781 GDNSAT
-787 IESCYNIG
+787 LQGCYNV
-795 IIEGNF
+795 GNVNGKF
-801 SVGGIV
+801 YVGGIV
-807 GESFGLGNTI
+807 GESFGSGNTI

-827 VIGDTEKIGGIGGYI
+827 VIGDTKDIGGIGGYI
-842 SYSLVENCYSQ
+842 GSSLVENCYSQ

-859 TNVGGICGNGYKAD
+859 TNVGGICGNSNKVD

-886 DAIGCLKDATAEKTE
+886 NAIGYLKDATIKQTE
-901 GKPSQAFESGE
+901 GKTSQAFESGE
-912 IAYLLQAGREELVWG
+912 ITYLLQEGREEAIWG

-936 AYPVLG
+936 TYPVLG

-956 KDEAHTVYTYANEQK
+956 KDEAHTVYTYVNEQK

-998 KCSVC
+998 KCSAC
-1003 GKLYTDQEGTNEVS
+1003 GKLYADQEGTNEVS

-1058 AVAIPKLPSS
+1058 AVAIPKLPSG
-1068 TQPSQKPSEQPSGS
+1068 TQPSESPSGS
-1082 PSQKPSESP
+1082 PSQQPSEAPSQKPSESP
-1091 SQKPSESPSQKPSES
+1091 SQKPSGSPSQK
-1106 PSQKPSEQPS
+1106 PS

-1240 NVGSQAFK
+1240 NVGRQAFK
-1248 GIHKKAAFKV
+1248 GIHKKATFKV
-1258 PKKKISSYRKI
+1258 PKKKISSYRKV

>member
-1 MMEKSR
+1 MEKSR

-28 FASANVADV
+28 FTSANVADV

-50 VTGETGSGVVEA
+50 VTGETGAGVVEA
-62 EKNTGEPEVENGGAE
+62 KKTGEPEVENGGAE

-104 KNGFCTDDGCDA
+104 KNGFCTDDGCSA

-251 FNKKNFAGLFGLD
+251 FNKKSFAGLFGLD

-280 EYNIGG
+280 EYYIGG
-286 ICGSAEGGTIQN
+286 ICGSAAGGTIQN

-304 VCGERYLGGICGRS
+304 VCGESYLGGICGRS
-318 RSNSM
+318 RSNSI

-434 VDFQNTYYDSNLYTG
+434 VDFQNAYYDSNLYTG
-449 NAIGYLKDATTEKTE
+449 NAIGYLKDATIKQTE

-479 LQAGR
+479 LQADR
-484 EEAIWGQ
+484 EE
-491 TLSGNDVQ
+491 
-499 AYPVLG
+499 P
-505 GAKVYQVTEYKGCI
+505 
-519 ESTGIAGTTYNNA
+519 
-532 NAPVVFGPHV
+532 
-542 YENGFCTICSAYEP
+542 
-556 AVLTTGKYDIDANGE
+556 
-571 ITNSDEAYEIGNAG
+571 
-585 QLYWFA
+585 
-591 GLVNGTLTDGTAQ
+591 
-604 NLKANAVLTAD
+604 
-615 ITVNEDLLASIN
+615 
-627 TDDDGNVI
+627 
-635 NGKSFRIWLPI
+635 
-646 GKINSDNGER
+646 
-656 MLYAGIF
+656 
-663 DGKEHSISGL
+663 
-673 YANLYDVPVEDSEY
+673 
-687 AFNKKSFAGL
+687 
-697 FGLYAGVTRNLRI
+697 
-710 LDSYMRGEHD
+710 
-720 IGGICGSAEGGTI
+720 
-733 QNCDSTATVYGEF
+733 
-746 YVGGICGHSQSN
+746 
-758 SIIENC
+758 
-764 YNAGY
+764 
-769 IYGADGSIGGIC
+769 
-781 GDNYST
+781 
-787 IESCYNIG
+787 
-795 IIEGNF
+795 
-801 SVGGIV
+801 
-807 GESFGLGNTI
+807 
-817 WIKDCYNRGN
+817 
-827 VIGDTEKIGGIGGYI
+827 
-842 SYSLVENCYSQ
+842 
-853 ATVSGN
+853 
-859 TNVGGICGNGYKAD
+859 
-873 FQNAYYDS
+873 
-881 NLYTG
+881 
-886 DAIGCLKDATAEKTE
+886 
-901 GKPSQAFESGE
+901 
-912 IAYLLQAGREELVWG
+912 VWG

-936 AYPVLG
+936 VYPVLG
-942 GARVYQN
+942 GAKVYQN

-1068 TQPSQKPSEQPSGS
+1068 TQPSESPSGS
-1082 PSQKPSESP
+1082 PSQKPSGSP
-1091 SQKPSESPSQKPSES
+1091 SQK
-1106 PSQKPSEQPS
+1106 PS

-1240 NVGSQAFK
+1240 NVGRQAFK
-1248 GIHKKAAFKV
+1248 GIHKKATFKV
-1258 PKKKISSYRKI
+1258 PKKKISSYRKV